1 MNKKTLTA
9 LAATAAAVIVIAL
22 AAVLLLGKSGR
33 TTPEPS
39 ASSPVPT
46 ATASPAPEE
55 LSRGAGQ
62 VVISEFMEKNRTVL
76 RDEDGDFSDWI
87 ELWNQSGE
95 TVDITGWA
103 LSDREN
109 QLGWTLPELS
119 LQPGQRIVVFASG
132 KDRQGAELHTDF
144 SLSEDEGVYLR
155 NEYGYLCSSA
165 LCGGCE
171 GDISMALGSDGGYEQ
186 SLYPTPGYE
195 NTAAGWETYQ
205 QSLSCDSPLII
216 NEVQVYNLSAAPV
229 NKEYYDW
236 VELKNNSG
244 QSLLLSDYY
253 LSDDRDDYLLYR
265 LPEVE
270 LGPGELIL
278 LYCSSEAL
286 PQGYYSTGFELNSEN
301 EQLYLASAE
310 GELLDCISLK
320 GIPYLGSYGRM
331 SGENGSFYFASP
343 SPGTENSGGERRVA
357 EKPVSLTEDG
367 VYNGIDGM
375 YVELSAAGSI
385 RYTLDGSAP
394 TAESPEYTGPIYIDS
409 TTVIRAVNFEDGALA
424 SPALSL
430 SFIINENHSL
440 PVLSLL
446 TDSPADFDIMYNAKQ
461 KGVELPASLSLYDG
475 GEGFTIGCGV
485 SMHGETSLALPKK
498 NMSVRFRG
506 AYGQS
511 TLNYDIYGGG
521 VTEFTNLL
529 LRSGQDFPI
538 SIIRN
543 ELSQELCAQATDK
556 VINQRSRYCIL
567 YINGEYSGI
576 YSLKEK
582 ANEQLYAGIAGVSR
596 DSVEVLE
603 ANVSLASDF
612 YRDVVEFCRFN
623 DMSLEENYRHFCDMF
638 DIDSVIDW
646 LILEGYCANTDL
658 TSGNVRYCRSSENDG
673 KWRLMFYDLDA
684 TVSTPA
690 SVFMNVMSEY
700 ARDNRQFAAFMVP
713 LMDNAQFKDRFLS
726 RAAELM
732 GSVLTVENVM
742 AEIDRLC
749 AVVRPEVERDYAR
762 FGRTIED
769 WEWSV
774 EQLKAVL
781 TDYNWQQLNIDN
793 LCELF
798 ELSPEEREHYFGE
811 IDRQQ

>member
-1 MNKKTLTA
+1 MNKKSLIA
-9 LAATAAAVIVIAL
+9 LAATAAAVIIIAL
-22 AAVLLLGKSGR
+22 AAALLLGGGEGA
-33 TTPEPS
+33 PEQP
-39 ASSPVPT
+39 AATARPT
-46 ATASPAPEE
+46 ATPGPDPEE

-62 VVISEFMEKNRTVL
+62 VVISEFMEKNRTTL

-87 ELWNQSGE
+87 ELWNRSDE
-95 TVDITGWA
+95 AVDISGWN

-109 QLGWTLPELS
+109 QLGWTLPEMS
-119 LQPGQRIVVFASG
+119 LQPGERIVIFASG
-132 KDRQGAELHTDF
+132 KDRQGERLHTGF
-144 SLSEDEGVYLR
+144 SLSGDEGVWLR

-165 LCGGCE
+165 LCADCD
-171 GDISMALGSDGGYEQ
+171 GDVSMALGDDGSYGQ

-195 NTAAGWETYQ
+195 NTAAGWESFQ
-205 QSLSCDSPLII
+205 QSLSCESPLII
-216 NEVQVYNLSAAPV
+216 NEAQVYNLNLAPV

-244 QSLLLSDYY
+244 AALLLSDYY
-253 LSDDRDDYLLYR
+253 ISDDRDDYLRYR

-270 LGPGELIL
+270 LGPGEFIL
-278 LYCSSEAL
+278 LYCTSEAL
-286 PQGYYSTGFELNSEN
+286 PEGYYAAGFELNSEN
-301 EQLYLASAE
+301 EQLYLATAE
-310 GELLDCISLK
+310 GELLDSVSLK
-320 GIPYLGSYGRM
+320 DIPYLGSFGRM
-331 SGENGSFYFASP
+331 AGENGWFYFSSP
-343 SPGTENSGGERRVA
+343 SPGSENSGGQRRVA
-357 EKPVSLTEDG
+357 EKPLSLTEDG
-367 VYNGIDGM
+367 VYNGIEGM
-375 YVELSAAGSI
+375 YVELSASGTI

-394 TAESPEYTGPIYIDS
+394 TAESPEYTGPIYIDK
-409 TTVIRAVNFEDGALA
+409 TTVIRAVNFEEGALP
-424 SPALSL
+424 SRTLSL
-430 SFIINENHSL
+430 SYIINENHSL

-446 TDSPADFDIMYNAKQ
+446 TDSPAEFDTMYNAKQ
-461 KGVELPASLSLYDG
+461 KGVELPASLSLYEEEG
-475 GEGFTIGCGV
+475 GFTIGCGV
-485 SMHGETSLALPKK
+485 SMHGETSLVLPKK

-511 TLNYDIYGGG
+511 TLNYDIYDGG

-556 VINQRSRYCIL
+556 VINQRSIYCIL

-603 ANVSLASDF
+603 ANVSQGSDF
-612 YRDVVEFCRFN
+612 YKDVVEFCRFN
-623 DMSLEENYRHFCDMF
+623 DMSLEENYSHFCHMF
-638 DIDSVIDW
+638 DVDSVIDW

-658 TSGNVRYCRSSENDG
+658 TSGNVRYCRSTENDG

-684 TVSTPA
+684 SFSTPA
-690 SVFMNVMSEY
+690 SVFMNVLSEY
-700 ARDNRQFAAFMVP
+700 AQQNRQFASFMVP

-749 AVVRPEVERDYAR
+749 AIVAPEVERDYAR
-762 FGRTIED
+762 FGGTAAD

-781 TDYNWQQLNIDN
+781 IDYDWQQLNIDN

-798 ELSPEEREHYFGE
+798 DLSSEEREHYFGE
-811 IDRQQ
+811 IDGRQ

>member
-1 MNKKTLTA
+1 MNKKSLIA
-9 LAATAAAVIVIAL
+9 LAATAAAVIIIAL
-22 AAVLLLGKSGR
+22 AAALLPGGGQGA
-33 TTPEPS
+33 PEQP
-39 ASSPVPT
+39 AATARPT
-46 ATASPAPEE
+46 ATPGPDPEE

-62 VVISEFMEKNRTVL
+62 VVISEFMEKNRTTL

-87 ELWNQSGE
+87 ELWNRSDE
-95 TVDITGWA
+95 AVDISGWN

-109 QLGWTLPELS
+109 QLGWTLPEMS
-119 LQPGQRIVVFASG
+119 LQPGERIVIFASG
-132 KDRQGAELHTDF
+132 KDRQGEQLHTGF
-144 SLSEDEGVYLR
+144 SLSGDEGVWLR

-165 LCGGCE
+165 LCADCD
-171 GDISMALGSDGGYEQ
+171 GDVSMALGDDGSYGQ

-195 NTAAGWETYQ
+195 NTAAGWESFQ
-205 QSLSCDSPLII
+205 QSLSCESPLII
-216 NEVQVYNLSAAPV
+216 NEAQVYNLNLAPV

-244 QSLLLSDYY
+244 AALLLSDYY
-253 LSDDRDDYLLYR
+253 ISDDREDYLRYR

-270 LGPGELIL
+270 LGPGEFIL
-278 LYCSSEAL
+278 LYCTAEAL
-286 PQGYYSTGFELNSEN
+286 PEGYYAAGFELNSEN
-301 EQLYLASAE
+301 EQLYLATAE
-310 GELLDCISLK
+310 GELLDSVSLK
-320 GIPYLGSYGRM
+320 DIPYLGSFGRM
-331 SGENGSFYFASP
+331 AGENGWFYFSSP
-343 SPGTENSGGERRVA
+343 SPGSENSGGQRRVA
-357 EKPVSLTEDG
+357 EKPLSLTADG
-367 VYNGIDGM
+367 VYNGIEGM
-375 YVELSAAGSI
+375 YVELSASGSI

-394 TAESPEYTGPIYIDS
+394 TAESPEYTGPIYIDK
-409 TTVIRAVNFEDGALA
+409 TTVIRAVNFEEGALL
-424 SPALSL
+424 SRTLSL
-430 SFIINENHSL
+430 SYIINENHSL

-446 TDSPADFDIMYNAKQ
+446 TDSPAEFDTMYNAKQ
-461 KGVELPASLSLYDG
+461 KGVELPASLSLYEEDG
-475 GEGFTIGCGV
+475 SFTIACGV
-485 SMHGETSLALPKK
+485 SMHGETSLVLPKK

-511 TLNYDIYGGG
+511 VLDYDIYGGG

-556 VINQRSRYCIL
+556 VINQRSIYCIL

-576 YSLKEK
+576 YTLKEK

-603 ANVSLASDF
+603 ANVSQGSDF
-612 YRDVVEFCRFN
+612 YKDVVEFCRFN
-623 DMSLEENYRHFCDMF
+623 DMSLEENYSRFCHMF

-658 TSGNVRYCRSSENDG
+658 TSGNVRYCRSTENDG

-684 TVSTPA
+684 SFSTPA
-690 SVFMNVMSEY
+690 SVFMNVLSEY
-700 ARDNRQFAAFMVP
+700 AQQNRQFASFMVP
-713 LMDNAQFKDRFLS
+713 LMDNGEFKDRFLS

-742 AEIDRLC
+742 GEIDRLC
-749 AVVRPEVERDYAR
+749 AIVAPEVERDYAR
-762 FGRTIED
+762 FGGTAAD

-781 TDYNWQQLNIDN
+781 IDYDWQQLNIDN

-798 ELSPEEREHYFGE
+798 DLSSEEREHYFGE
-811 IDRQQ
+811 IDGRQ

>member
-1 MNKKTLTA
+1 MNKKSLIA
-9 LAATAAAVIVIAL
+9 LAATAAAVIIIAL
-22 AAVLLLGKSGR
+22 AAALLPGGGEGA
-33 TTPEPS
+33 PEQP
-39 ASSPVPT
+39 AATARPT
-46 ATASPAPEE
+46 ATPGPDPEE

-62 VVISEFMEKNRTVL
+62 VVISEFMEKNRTTL

-87 ELWNQSGE
+87 ELWNRSDE
-95 TVDITGWA
+95 AVDISGWN

-109 QLGWTLPELS
+109 QLGWTLPEMS
-119 LQPGQRIVVFASG
+119 LQPGERIVIFASG

-165 LCGGCE
+165 LCADCD
-171 GDISMALGSDGGYEQ
+171 GDVSMALGDDGSYGQ

-195 NTAAGWETYQ
+195 NTAAGWESFQ
-205 QSLSCDSPLII
+205 QSLSCESPLII
-216 NEVQVYNLSAAPV
+216 NEAQVYNLNLAPV

-244 QSLLLSDYY
+244 AALLLSDYY
-253 LSDDRDDYLLYR
+253 ISDDRDDYLRYR

-270 LGPGELIL
+270 LGPGEFIL
-278 LYCSSEAL
+278 LYCTSEAL
-286 PQGYYSTGFELNSEN
+286 PEGYYATGFELNSEN
-301 EQLYLASAE
+301 EQLYLATAE
-310 GELLDCISLK
+310 GELLDSVSLK
-320 GIPYLGSYGRM
+320 DIPYLGSFGRM
-331 SGENGSFYFASP
+331 AGENGWFYFSSP
-343 SPGTENSGGERRVA
+343 SPGSENSGGQRRVA
-357 EKPVSLTEDG
+357 EKPLSLTEDG
-367 VYNGIDGM
+367 VYNYIEGM
-375 YVELSAAGSI
+375 YVELSASGSI

-394 TAESPEYTGPIYIDS
+394 TAESPEYTGPIYIDK
-409 TTVIRAVNFEDGALA
+409 TTVIRAVNFEEGALP
-424 SPALSL
+424 SRTLSL
-430 SFIINENHSL
+430 SYIINENHSL

-446 TDSPADFDIMYNAKQ
+446 TDSPAEFDTMYNAKQ
-461 KGVELPASLSLYDG
+461 KGVELPASLSLYEEDG
-475 GEGFTIGCGV
+475 SFTIGCGV

-511 TLNYDIYGGG
+511 TLNYDIYDGG

-556 VINQRSRYCIL
+556 VINQRSIYCIL

-576 YSLKEK
+576 YTLKEK

-603 ANVSLASDF
+603 ANVSQNSDF
-612 YRDVVEFCRFN
+612 FHEVVEFCRFN
-623 DMSLEENYRHFCDMF
+623 DMSLEENYSHFCHMF

-658 TSGNVRYCRSSENDG
+658 TSGNVRYCRSTENDG

-684 TVSTPA
+684 SFSTPA

-700 ARDNRQFAAFMVP
+700 AQQNRQFASFMVP
-713 LMDNAQFKDRFLS
+713 LMDNGEFRDRFLS

-749 AVVRPEVERDYAR
+749 AIVAPEVERDYAR
-762 FGRTIED
+762 FGGTAAD

-781 TDYNWQQLNIDN
+781 IDYDWQQLNIDN

-798 ELSPEEREHYFGE
+798 DLSSEEREHYFGE
-811 IDRQQ
+811 IDGRQ

>member
-1 MNKKTLTA
+1 MNKKSLIA
-9 LAATAAAVIVIAL
+9 LAATAAAVIIIAL
-22 AAVLLLGKSGR
+22 AAALLLGGGEGA
-33 TTPEPS
+33 PEQP
-39 ASSPVPT
+39 AATARPT
-46 ATASPAPEE
+46 ATPGPDPEE

-62 VVISEFMEKNRTVL
+62 VVISEFMEKNRTTL

-87 ELWNQSGE
+87 ELWNRSDE
-95 TVDITGWA
+95 AVDISGWN

-109 QLGWTLPELS
+109 QLGWTLPEMS
-119 LQPGQRIVVFASG
+119 LQPGERIVIFASG
-132 KDRQGAELHTDF
+132 KDRQGERLHTGF
-144 SLSEDEGVYLR
+144 SLSGDEGVWLR

-165 LCGGCE
+165 LCADCD
-171 GDISMALGSDGGYEQ
+171 GDVSMALGDDGSYGQ

-195 NTAAGWETYQ
+195 NTAAGWESFQ
-205 QSLSCDSPLII
+205 QSLSCESPLII
-216 NEVQVYNLSAAPV
+216 NEAQVYNLNLAPV

-244 QSLLLSDYY
+244 AALLLSDYY
-253 LSDDRDDYLLYR
+253 ISDDRDDYLRYR

-270 LGPGELIL
+270 LGPGEFIL
-278 LYCSSEAL
+278 LYCTSEAL
-286 PQGYYSTGFELNSEN
+286 PEGYYAAGFELNSEN
-301 EQLYLASAE
+301 EQLYLATAE
-310 GELLDCISLK
+310 GELLDSVSLK
-320 GIPYLGSYGRM
+320 DIPYLGSFGRM
-331 SGENGSFYFASP
+331 AGENGWFYFSSP
-343 SPGTENSGGERRVA
+343 SPGSENSGGQRRVA
-357 EKPVSLTEDG
+357 EKPLSLTADG
-367 VYNGIDGM
+367 VYNGIEGM
-375 YVELSAAGSI
+375 YVELSASGSI

-394 TAESPEYTGPIYIDS
+394 TAESPEYTGPIYIDK
-409 TTVIRAVNFEDGALA
+409 TTVIRAVNFEEGALP
-424 SPALSL
+424 SRTLSL
-430 SFIINENHSL
+430 SYIINENHSL

-446 TDSPADFDIMYNAKQ
+446 TDSPAEFDTMYNAKQ
-461 KGVELPASLSLYDG
+461 KGVELPASLSLYEEDG
-475 GEGFTIGCGV
+475 SFTIGCGV
-485 SMHGETSLALPKK
+485 SMHGETSLVLPKK

-511 TLNYDIYGGG
+511 TLNYDIYDGG

-556 VINQRSRYCIL
+556 VINQRSIYCIL

-603 ANVSLASDF
+603 ANVSQGSDF
-612 YRDVVEFCRFN
+612 YKDVVEFCRFN
-623 DMSLEENYRHFCDMF
+623 DMSLEENYSRFCHMF
-638 DIDSVIDW
+638 DVDSVIDW

-658 TSGNVRYCRSSENDG
+658 TSGNVRYCRSTENDG

-684 TVSTPA
+684 SFSTPA
-690 SVFMNVMSEY
+690 SVFMNVLSEY
-700 ARDNRQFAAFMVP
+700 AQQNRQFASFMVP
-713 LMDNAQFKDRFLS
+713 LMDNGEFKDRFLS

-742 AEIDRLC
+742 GEIDRLC
-749 AVVRPEVERDYAR
+749 AIVAPEVERDYAR
-762 FGRTIED
+762 FGGTAAD

-781 TDYNWQQLNIDN
+781 IDYDWQQLNIDN

-798 ELSPEEREHYFGE
+798 DLSSEEREHYFGE
-811 IDRQQ
+811 IDGRQ

>member
-1 MNKKTLTA
+1 MNKKSLIA
-9 LAATAAAVIVIAL
+9 LAATAAAVIIIAL
-22 AAVLLLGKSGR
+22 AAALLLGGGQGA
-33 TTPEPS
+33 PEQP
-39 ASSPVPT
+39 AATARPT
-46 ATASPAPEE
+46 ATPGPDPEE

-62 VVISEFMEKNRTVL
+62 VVISEFMEKNRSTL

-87 ELWNQSGE
+87 ELWNRSDE
-95 TVDITGWA
+95 AVDISGWN

-109 QLGWTLPELS
+109 QLGWTLPEMS
-119 LQPGQRIVVFASG
+119 LQPGERIVIFASG
-132 KDRQGAELHTDF
+132 KDRQGEQLHTGF
-144 SLSEDEGVYLR
+144 SLSGDEGVWLR

-165 LCGGCE
+165 LCADCD
-171 GDISMALGSDGGYEQ
+171 GDVSMALGDDGSYGQ

-195 NTAAGWETYQ
+195 NTAAGWESFQ
-205 QSLSCDSPLII
+205 QSLSCDSSLII
-216 NEVQVYNLSAAPV
+216 NEAQVYNLNLAPV

-244 QSLLLSDYY
+244 DTIVLSDYY
-253 LSDDRDDYLLYR
+253 ISDDRDDYLRYR

-270 LGPGELIL
+270 LGPGEFIL
-278 LYCSSEAL
+278 LYCTSEAL
-286 PQGYYSTGFELNSEN
+286 PEGYYAAGFELNSEN
-301 EQLYLASAE
+301 EQLYLATAE
-310 GELLDCISLK
+310 GELLDSVSLK
-320 GIPYLGSYGRM
+320 DIPYLGSFGRM
-331 SGENGSFYFASP
+331 AGENGWFYFSSP
-343 SPGTENSGGERRVA
+343 SPGSENSGGQRRVA
-357 EKPVSLTEDG
+357 EKPLSLTEDG
-367 VYNGIDGM
+367 VYNYIEGM
-375 YVELSAAGSI
+375 YVELSASGSI

-394 TAESPEYTGPIYIDS
+394 TAESPEYTGPIYIDK
-409 TTVIRAVNFEDGALA
+409 TTVIRAVNFEEGALP
-424 SPALSL
+424 SRTLSL
-430 SFIINENHSL
+430 SYIINENHSL

-446 TDSPADFDIMYNAKQ
+446 TDSPAEFDTMYNAKQ
-461 KGVELPASLSLYDG
+461 KGVELPASLSLYEEDG
-475 GEGFTIGCGV
+475 SFTIGCGV
-485 SMHGETSLALPKK
+485 SMHGETSLVLPKK

-511 TLNYDIYGGG
+511 TLNYDIYDGG

-556 VINQRSRYCIL
+556 VINQRSIYCIL

-603 ANVSLASDF
+603 ANVSQGSDF
-612 YRDVVEFCRFN
+612 YKDVVEFCRFN
-623 DMSLEENYRHFCDMF
+623 DMSLEENYSHFCHMF

-658 TSGNVRYCRSSENDG
+658 TSGNVRYCRSTENDG

-684 TVSTPA
+684 SFSTPA
-690 SVFMNVMSEY
+690 SVFMNVLSEY
-700 ARDNRQFAAFMVP
+700 AQQNRQFASFMVP
-713 LMDNAQFKDRFLS
+713 LMDNEEFKDRFLS

-749 AVVRPEVERDYAR
+749 AIVAPEVERDYAR
-762 FGRTIED
+762 FGGTAAD

-781 TDYNWQQLNIDN
+781 IDYDWQQLNIDN

-798 ELSPEEREHYFGE
+798 DLSSEEREHYFGE
-811 IDRQQ
+811 IDGRQ

>member
-1 MNKKTLTA
+1 MNKKSLIA
-9 LAATAAAVIVIAL
+9 LAATAAAVIIIAL
-22 AAVLLLGKSGR
+22 AAALLPGGGQGA
-33 TTPEPS
+33 PEQP
-39 ASSPVPT
+39 AATARPT
-46 ATASPAPEE
+46 ATPGPDPEE

-62 VVISEFMEKNRTVL
+62 VVISEFMEKNRTTL

-87 ELWNQSGE
+87 ELWNRSDE
-95 TVDITGWA
+95 AVDISGWN

-109 QLGWTLPELS
+109 QLGWTLPEMS
-119 LQPGQRIVVFASG
+119 LQPGERIVIFASG
-132 KDRQGAELHTDF
+132 KDRQGERLHTGF
-144 SLSEDEGVYLR
+144 SLSGDEGVWLR

-165 LCGGCE
+165 LCADCD
-171 GDISMALGSDGGYEQ
+171 GDVSMALGDDGSYGQ

-195 NTAAGWETYQ
+195 NTAAGWESFQ
-205 QSLSCDSPLII
+205 QSLSCESPLII
-216 NEVQVYNLSAAPV
+216 NEAQVYNLNLAPV

-244 QSLLLSDYY
+244 AALLLSDYY
-253 LSDDRDDYLLYR
+253 ISDDRDDYLRYR

-270 LGPGELIL
+270 LGPGEFIL
-278 LYCSSEAL
+278 LYCTSEAL
-286 PQGYYSTGFELNSEN
+286 PEGYYAAGFELNSEN
-301 EQLYLASAE
+301 EQLYLATAE
-310 GELLDCISLK
+310 GELLDSVSLK
-320 GIPYLGSYGRM
+320 DIPYLGSFGRM
-331 SGENGSFYFASP
+331 AGENGWFYFSSP
-343 SPGTENSGGERRVA
+343 SPGSENSGGQRRVA
-357 EKPVSLTEDG
+357 EKPLSLTADG
-367 VYNGIDGM
+367 VYNGIEGM
-375 YVELSAAGSI
+375 YVELSASGTI

-394 TAESPEYTGPIYIDS
+394 TAESPEYTGPIYIDK
-409 TTVIRAVNFEDGALA
+409 TTVIRAVNFEEGALP
-424 SPALSL
+424 SRTLSL
-430 SFIINENHSL
+430 SYIINENHSL

-446 TDSPADFDIMYNAKQ
+446 TDSPAEFDTMYNAKQ
-461 KGVELPASLSLYDG
+461 KGVELPASLSLYEEDG
-475 GEGFTIGCGV
+475 SFTIGCGV
-485 SMHGETSLALPKK
+485 SMHGETSLVLPKK

-511 TLNYDIYGGG
+511 TLNYDIYDGG

-556 VINQRSRYCIL
+556 VINQRSIYCIL

-576 YSLKEK
+576 YTLKEK

-603 ANVSLASDF
+603 ANVSQGSDF
-612 YRDVVEFCRFN
+612 YKDVVEFCRFN
-623 DMSLEENYRHFCDMF
+623 DMSLEENYSHFCHMF

-658 TSGNVRYCRSSENDG
+658 TSGNVRYCRSTENDG

-684 TVSTPA
+684 TFSTPA
-690 SVFMNVMSEY
+690 SVFMNVLSEY
-700 ARDNRQFAAFMVP
+700 AQQNRQFASFMVP
-713 LMDNAQFKDRFLS
+713 LMDNGEFKDRFLS

-742 AEIDRLC
+742 GEIDRLC
-749 AVVRPEVERDYAR
+749 AIVAPEVERDYAR
-762 FGRTIED
+762 FGGTAAD

-781 TDYNWQQLNIDN
+781 IDYDWQQLNIDN

-798 ELSPEEREHYFGE
+798 DLSSEEREHYFGE
-811 IDRQQ
+811 IDGRQ

>member
-1 MNKKTLTA
+1 MNKKSLIA
-9 LAATAAAVIVIAL
+9 LAATAAAVIIIAL
-22 AAVLLLGKSGR
+22 AAALLPGGGQGA
-33 TTPEPS
+33 PEQP
-39 ASSPVPT
+39 AATARPT
-46 ATASPAPEE
+46 ATPGPDPEE

-62 VVISEFMEKNRTVL
+62 VVISEFMEKNRTTL

-87 ELWNQSGE
+87 ELWNRSDE
-95 TVDITGWA
+95 AVDISGWN

-109 QLGWTLPELS
+109 QLGWTLPEMS
-119 LQPGQRIVVFASG
+119 LQPGERIVIFASG
-132 KDRQGAELHTDF
+132 KDRQGAELHTGF
-144 SLSEDEGVYLR
+144 SLSGDEGVWLR

-165 LCGGCE
+165 LCADCD
-171 GDISMALGSDGGYEQ
+171 GDVSMALGDDGSYGQ

-195 NTAAGWETYQ
+195 NTAAGWESFQ
-205 QSLSCDSPLII
+205 QSLSCESPLII
-216 NEVQVYNLSAAPV
+216 NEAQVYNLNLAPV

-244 QSLLLSDYY
+244 AALLLSDYY
-253 LSDDRDDYLLYR
+253 ISDDREDYLKYR

-270 LGPGELIL
+270 LGPGEFIL
-278 LYCSSEAL
+278 LYCTSEAL
-286 PQGYYSTGFELNSEN
+286 PEGYYAAGFELNSEN
-301 EQLYLASAE
+301 EQLYLATAE
-310 GELLDCISLK
+310 GELLDSVSLK
-320 GIPYLGSYGRM
+320 DIPYLGSFGRM
-331 SGENGSFYFASP
+331 AGENGWFYFSSP
-343 SPGTENSGGERRVA
+343 SPGSENSGGQRRVA
-357 EKPVSLTEDG
+357 EKPLSLTEDG
-367 VYNGIDGM
+367 VYNYIEGM
-375 YVELSAAGSI
+375 YVELSASGTI

-394 TAESPEYTGPIYIDS
+394 TAESPEYTGPIYIDK
-409 TTVIRAVNFEDGALA
+409 TTVIRAVNFEEGALPSRA
-424 SPALSL
+424 MSL
-430 SFIINENHSL
+430 SYIINENHSL

-446 TDSPADFDIMYNAKQ
+446 TDSPAEFDTMYNAKQ
-461 KGVELPASLSLYDG
+461 KGIELPASLSLYEQ
-475 GEGFTIGCGV
+475 EGSFTIGCGV
-485 SMHGETSLALPKK
+485 SMHGETSLVLPKK

-511 TLNYDIYGGG
+511 TLNYDIYDGG

-556 VINQRSRYCIL
+556 VINQRSIYCIL

-576 YSLKEK
+576 YTLKEK

-603 ANVSLASDF
+603 ANVSQGSDF
-612 YRDVVEFCRFN
+612 YKDVVEFCLFN
-623 DMSLEENYRHFCDMF
+623 DMSLEENYSHFCHMF

-658 TSGNVRYCRSSENDG
+658 TSGNVRYCRSTENDG

-684 TVSTPA
+684 TFSTPA
-690 SVFMNVMSEY
+690 SVFMNVLSEY
-700 ARDNRQFAAFMVP
+700 AQQSRQFATFMVP
-713 LMDNAQFKDRFLS
+713 LMDNGEFRDRFLS
-726 RAAELM
+726 RGAELM

-742 AEIDRLC
+742 GEIDRLC
-749 AVVRPEVERDYAR
+749 AIVAPEVERDYAR
-762 FGRTIED
+762 FGGTAAD

-781 TDYNWQQLNIDN
+781 IDYDWQQLNIDN

-798 ELSPEEREHYFGE
+798 DLSSEEREHYFGE
-811 IDRQQ
+811 IDGRQ

>member
-1 MNKKTLTA
+1 MNKKSIIA
-9 LAATAAAVIVIAL
+9 LAATAAAVIIIAL
-22 AAVLLLGKSGR
+22 AAALLLGRSGKEAEL
-33 TTPEPS
+33 PAVS
-39 ASSPVPT
+39 AAPT
-46 ATASPAPEE
+46 ATPDPEE

-62 VVISEFMEKNRTVL
+62 VVISEFMEKNRATL

-87 ELWNQSGE
+87 ELWNQSDE
-95 TVDITGWA
+95 TVDISGWNI
-103 LSDREN
+103 SDREN
-109 QLGWTLPELS
+109 QLGWILPEMS
-119 LQPGQRIVVFASG
+119 LQPGERVVLFASG
-132 KDRQGAELHTDF
+132 KDRQGEQLHTDF
-144 SLSEDEGVYLR
+144 SLSGDEGVWLR

-165 LCGGCE
+165 LCADCD
-171 GDISMALGSDGGYEQ
+171 GDVSMALDSEGCYEQ
-186 SLYPTPGYE
+186 SLYPTPGWE
-195 NTAAGWETYQ
+195 NTAEGYEHFQ
-205 QSLSCDSPLII
+205 QSLSCESPLII
-216 NEVQVYNLSAAPV
+216 NEVQVYNISAAPV

-244 QSLLLSDYY
+244 DTILLSDYC
-253 LSDDRDDYLLYR
+253 LSDDKDNYLQYR
-265 LPEVE
+265 LPELE
-270 LGPGELIL
+270 LGPGELIV
-278 LYCSSEAL
+278 LYCTAETL
-286 PQGYYSTGFELNSEN
+286 PEGYYSTGFELGSEN
-301 EQLYLASAE
+301 EQLYLATAA
-310 GELLDCISLK
+310 GELLDYASLK
-320 GIPYLGSYGRM
+320 DIPYLGSFGRM
-331 SGENGSFYFASP
+331 AGEAGWFYFSSP
-343 SPGTENSGGERRVA
+343 SPGSENSGGQRRVA
-357 EKPVSLTEDG
+357 SKPESLTADG
-367 VYNGIDGM
+367 VYNDIDGM
-375 YVELSAAGSI
+375 YVELSASGTV

-394 TAESPEYTGPIYIDS
+394 TAESPEYTEPIYIDK
-409 TTVIRAVNFEDGALA
+409 TTVIRAVNFEEGALP
-424 SPALSL
+424 SRALSL
-430 SFIINENHSL
+430 SYIINENHSL

-446 TDSPADFDIMYNAKQ
+446 TDSPAEFDTMYNAKQ
-461 KGVELPASLSLYDG
+461 KGVELPGSLSLYQEDG
-475 GEGFTIGCGV
+475 SFTIGCGV
-485 SMHGETSLALPKK
+485 SMHGETSLVLPKK

-511 TLNYDIYGGG
+511 SLEYDIYDGG

-556 VINQRSRYCIL
+556 VINQRSIYCIL

-603 ANVSLASDF
+603 ANVSQNSDF
-612 YRDVVEFCRFN
+612 FHEVVEFCRFN
-623 DMSLEENYRHFCDMF
+623 DMSQEENYRHFCDMF
-638 DIDSVIDW
+638 DVDSVIDW

-684 TVSTPA
+684 TFSTPA

-700 ARDNRQFAAFMVP
+700 AQQTRQFATFMVP
-713 LMDNAQFKDRFLS
+713 LMDNAEFRDRFLS

-742 AEIDRLC
+742 TEIDRLC
-749 AVVRPEVERDYAR
+749 AIVAPEVERDYAR
-762 FGRTIED
+762 FGGTVAD

-781 TDYNWQQLNIDN
+781 IDYNWQQLNIDN

-798 ELSPEEREHYFGE
+798 DLSSEEREYYFGE
-811 IDRQQ
+811 IETEQ

>member
-1 MNKKTLTA
+1 MNKKSIIA
-9 LAATAAAVIVIAL
+9 LAATAAAVIIITL
-22 AAVLLLGKSGR
+22 AAALLLGGR
-33 TTPEPS
+33 GKEAELPAVS
-39 ASSPVPT
+39 AAPT
-46 ATASPAPEE
+46 ATPDPEE
-55 LSRGAGQ
+55 LSRGAGL
-62 VVISEFMEKNRTVL
+62 VVISEFMEKNRTIL

-87 ELWNQSGE
+87 ELWNQSDE
-95 TVDITGWA
+95 TVDISGWNI
-103 LSDREN
+103 SDREN
-109 QLGWTLPELS
+109 QLGWTLPEMS
-119 LQPGQRIVVFASG
+119 LEPGQRIVIFASG
-132 KDRQGAELHTDF
+132 KDRQGDELHTDF
-144 SLSEDEGVYLR
+144 SLSGDEGVWLR
-155 NEYGYLCSSA
+155 NEYGYLCSSS
-165 LCGGCE
+165 LCTDCD
-171 GDISMALGSDGGYEQ
+171 GDVSMALGADGGYEQ

-195 NTAAGWETYQ
+195 NTAAGWDSFQ
-205 QSLSCDSPLII
+205 QSLNCDSSLTI
-216 NEVQVYNLSAAPV
+216 NEAVVYNLNSAPV

-236 VELKNNSG
+236 VELKNSSG
-244 QSLLLSDYY
+244 QTLLLSDYY
-253 LSDDRDDYLLYR
+253 ISDDKDDYLQYR

-270 LGPGELIL
+270 LGPGELIV
-278 LYCSSEAL
+278 LYCTAEAL
-286 PQGYYSTGFELNSEN
+286 PEGYYATGFELGSEN
-301 EQLYLASAE
+301 EQLYLGSTE
-310 GELLDCISLK
+310 GELLDCVSLK
-320 GIPYLGSYGRM
+320 DIPYLGSFGRM
-331 SGENGSFYFASP
+331 AGEAGWFYFSSP
-343 SPGTENSGGERRVA
+343 SPGAGNYGGQRRVA
-357 EKPVSLTEDG
+357 SKPESLTADG
-367 VYNGIDGM
+367 VYNDIDGM
-375 YVELSAAGSI
+375 YVELSASGTI

-394 TAESPEYTGPIYIDS
+394 TAESQEYTGPIYIDS
-409 TTVIRAVNFEDGALA
+409 TTVIRAVNFEEGALP
-424 SPALSL
+424 SRALSL

-446 TDSPADFDIMYNAKQ
+446 TDSPAEFDTMYNAKQ
-461 KGVELPASLSLYDG
+461 KGVELPGSLSFYEEDG
-475 GEGFTIGCGV
+475 SFTIGCGV
-485 SMHGETSLALPKK
+485 SMNGETSLVLPKK

-511 TLNYDIYGGG
+511 TLDYDIYDGG

-556 VINQRSRYCIL
+556 VINQRSIYCIL

-603 ANVSLASDF
+603 ANVSQNSDF
-612 YRDVVEFCRFN
+612 FHEVVEFCRFN
-623 DMSLEENYRHFCDMF
+623 DMSQEENYRHFCDMF
-638 DIDSVIDW
+638 DVDSVIDW

-673 KWRLMFYDLDA
+673 KWRMMFYDLDA
-684 TVSTPA
+684 TFSTPA

-700 ARDNRQFAAFMVP
+700 AQQTRQFATFMVP
-713 LMDNAQFKDRFLS
+713 LMDNAEFKDRFLS

-749 AVVRPEVERDYAR
+749 AIVAPEVERDYAR
-762 FGRTIED
+762 FDRTVAD
-769 WEWSV
+769 WEWAV

-781 TDYNWQQLNIDN
+781 IDYNWQQLNIDN

-798 ELSPEEREHYFGE
+798 DLSSEEREYYFGE
-811 IDRQQ
+811 IGTGQ

>member
-1 MNKKTLTA
+1 MNKKSLIA
-9 LAATAAAVIVIAL
+9 LAATAAAVIIIAL
-22 AAVLLLGKSGR
+22 AAALLPGGGQGA
-33 TTPEPS
+33 PEQP
-39 ASSPVPT
+39 AATARPT
-46 ATASPAPEE
+46 ATPGPDPEE

-87 ELWNQSGE
+87 ELWNRSDE
-95 TVDITGWA
+95 AVDISGWN

-109 QLGWTLPELS
+109 QLGWTLPEMS
-119 LQPGQRIVVFASG
+119 LQPGERIVIFASG
-132 KDRQGAELHTDF
+132 KDRQGERLHTGF
-144 SLSEDEGVYLR
+144 SLSGDEGVWLR

-165 LCGGCE
+165 LCADCD
-171 GDISMALGSDGGYEQ
+171 GDVSMALGDDGSYGQ

-195 NTAAGWETYQ
+195 NTAAGWESFQ
-205 QSLSCDSPLII
+205 QSLSCDSSLII
-216 NEVQVYNLSAAPV
+216 NEAQVYNLNLAPV

-244 QSLLLSDYY
+244 DTIVLSDYY
-253 LSDDRDDYLLYR
+253 ISDDRDDYLRYR

-270 LGPGELIL
+270 LGPGEFIL
-278 LYCSSEAL
+278 LYCTAEAL
-286 PQGYYSTGFELNSEN
+286 PEGYYAAGFELNSEN
-301 EQLYLASAE
+301 EQLYLATAE
-310 GELLDCISLK
+310 GELLDSVSLK
-320 GIPYLGSYGRM
+320 DIPYLGSFGRM
-331 SGENGSFYFASP
+331 AGENGWFYFSSP
-343 SPGTENSGGERRVA
+343 SPGSENSGGQRRVA
-357 EKPVSLTEDG
+357 EKPLSLTADG
-367 VYNGIDGM
+367 VYNGIEGM
-375 YVELSAAGSI
+375 YVELSASGTI
-385 RYTLDGSAP
+385 RYTLDGSTP
-394 TAESPEYTGPIYIDS
+394 TAESPEYTGPIYIDK
-409 TTVIRAVNFEDGALA
+409 TTVIRAVNFEEGALP
-424 SPALSL
+424 SRTLSL
-430 SFIINENHSL
+430 SYIINENHSL

-446 TDSPADFDIMYNAKQ
+446 TDSPAEFDTMYNAKQ
-461 KGVELPASLSLYDG
+461 KGVELPASLSLYEQ
-475 GEGFTIGCGV
+475 EGSFTIGCGV
-485 SMHGETSLALPKK
+485 SMHGETSLVLPKK

-511 TLNYDIYGGG
+511 TLNYDIYDGG

-556 VINQRSRYCIL
+556 VINQRSIYCIL

-603 ANVSLASDF
+603 ANVSQGSDF
-612 YRDVVEFCRFN
+612 YKDVVEFCRFN
-623 DMSLEENYRHFCDMF
+623 DMSLEENYSHFCHMF

-658 TSGNVRYCRSSENDG
+658 TSGNVRYCRSTENDG

-684 TVSTPA
+684 SFSTPA
-690 SVFMNVMSEY
+690 SVFMNVLSEY
-700 ARDNRQFAAFMVP
+700 AQQNRQFASFMVP
-713 LMDNAQFKDRFLS
+713 LMDNGEFKDRFLS

-742 AEIDRLC
+742 GEIDRLC
-749 AVVRPEVERDYAR
+749 AIVAPEVERDYAR
-762 FGRTIED
+762 FGGTAAD

-781 TDYNWQQLNIDN
+781 IDYDWQQLNIDN

-798 ELSPEEREHYFGE
+798 DLSSEEREHYFGE
-811 IDRQQ
+811 IDGRQ

>member
-1 MNKKTLTA
+1 MNKKSLIA
-9 LAATAAAVIVIAL
+9 LAATAAAVIIIAL
-22 AAVLLLGKSGR
+22 AAALLPGGGQGA
-33 TTPEPS
+33 PEQP
-39 ASSPVPT
+39 AATARPT
-46 ATASPAPEE
+46 ATPGPDPEE

-62 VVISEFMEKNRTVL
+62 VVISEFMEKNRTTL

-87 ELWNQSGE
+87 ELWNRSDE
-95 TVDITGWA
+95 AVDISGWN

-109 QLGWTLPELS
+109 QLGWTLPEMS
-119 LQPGQRIVVFASG
+119 LQPGERIVIFASG
-132 KDRQGAELHTDF
+132 KDRQGAELHTGF
-144 SLSEDEGVYLR
+144 SLSGDEGVWLR

-165 LCGGCE
+165 LCADCD
-171 GDISMALGSDGGYEQ
+171 GDVSMALGDDGSYGQ

-195 NTAAGWETYQ
+195 NTAAGWESFQ
-205 QSLSCDSPLII
+205 QSLSCDSSLII
-216 NEVQVYNLSAAPV
+216 NEAQVYNLNLAPV

-244 QSLLLSDYY
+244 DTIVLSDYY
-253 LSDDRDDYLLYR
+253 ISDDRDDYLRYR

-270 LGPGELIL
+270 LGPGEFIL
-278 LYCSSEAL
+278 LYCTSEAL
-286 PQGYYSTGFELNSEN
+286 PEGYYAAGFELNSEN
-301 EQLYLASAE
+301 EQLYLATAE
-310 GELLDCISLK
+310 GELLDSVSLK
-320 GIPYLGSYGRM
+320 DIPYLGSFGRM
-331 SGENGSFYFASP
+331 AGENGWFYFSSP
-343 SPGTENSGGERRVA
+343 SPGSENSGGQRRVA
-357 EKPVSLTEDG
+357 EKPLSLTEDG
-367 VYNGIDGM
+367 VYNYIEGM
-375 YVELSAAGSI
+375 YVELSASGSI

-394 TAESPEYTGPIYIDS
+394 TAESPEYTGPIYIDK
-409 TTVIRAVNFEDGALA
+409 TTVIRAVNFEEGALPSRA
-424 SPALSL
+424 MSL
-430 SFIINENHSL
+430 SYIINENHSL

-446 TDSPADFDIMYNAKQ
+446 TDSPAEFDTMYNAKQ
-461 KGVELPASLSLYDG
+461 KGVELPASLSLYEQ
-475 GEGFTIGCGV
+475 EGSFTIGCGV
-485 SMHGETSLALPKK
+485 SMHGETSLVLPKK

-511 TLNYDIYGGG
+511 TLNYDIYDGG

-556 VINQRSRYCIL
+556 VINQRSIYCIL

-603 ANVSLASDF
+603 ANVSQGSDF
-612 YRDVVEFCRFN
+612 YKDVVEFCRFN

-658 TSGNVRYCRSSENDG
+658 TSGNVRYCRSTENDG

-684 TVSTPA
+684 SFSTPA
-690 SVFMNVMSEY
+690 SVFMNVLSEY
-700 ARDNRQFAAFMVP
+700 AQQSRQFASFMVP
-713 LMDNAQFKDRFLS
+713 LMDNGEFKDRFLS

-742 AEIDRLC
+742 GEIDRLC
-749 AVVRPEVERDYAR
+749 AIVAPEVERDYAR
-762 FGRTIED
+762 FGGTAAD

-781 TDYNWQQLNIDN
+781 IDYDWQQLNIDN

-798 ELSPEEREHYFGE
+798 DLSSEEREHYFGE
-811 IDRQQ
+811 IDGRQ

>member
-1 MNKKTLTA
+1 MNKKSLIA
-9 LAATAAAVIVIAL
+9 LAATAAAVIIIAL
-22 AAVLLLGKSGR
+22 AAALLPGGGQGA
-33 TTPEPS
+33 PEQP
-39 ASSPVPT
+39 AATARPT
-46 ATASPAPEE
+46 ATPGPDPEE

-87 ELWNQSGE
+87 ELWNRSDE
-95 TVDITGWA
+95 AVDISGWN

-109 QLGWTLPELS
+109 QLGWTLPEMS
-119 LQPGQRIVVFASG
+119 LEPGQRIVIFASG
-132 KDRQGAELHTDF
+132 KDRQGEQLHTGF
-144 SLSEDEGVYLR
+144 SLSGDEGVWLR

-165 LCGGCE
+165 LCADCD
-171 GDISMALGSDGGYEQ
+171 GDVSMALGDDGSYGQ

-195 NTAAGWETYQ
+195 NTAAGWESFQ
-205 QSLSCDSPLII
+205 QSLSSESPLII
-216 NEVQVYNLSAAPV
+216 NEAQVYNLNLAPV

-244 QSLLLSDYY
+244 AALLLSDYY
-253 LSDDRDDYLLYR
+253 ISDDREDYLRYR

-270 LGPGELIL
+270 LGPGEFIL
-278 LYCSSEAL
+278 LYCTSEAL
-286 PQGYYSTGFELNSEN
+286 PEGYYAAGFELNSEN
-301 EQLYLASAE
+301 EQLYLATAE
-310 GELLDCISLK
+310 GELLDSVSLK
-320 GIPYLGSYGRM
+320 DIPYLGSFGRM
-331 SGENGSFYFASP
+331 AGENGWFYFSSP
-343 SPGTENSGGERRVA
+343 SPGSENSGGQRRVA
-357 EKPVSLTEDG
+357 EKPLSLTADG
-367 VYNGIDGM
+367 VYNYIEGM
-375 YVELSAAGSI
+375 YVELSASGSI

-394 TAESPEYTGPIYIDS
+394 TAESPEYTGPIYIDK
-409 TTVIRAVNFEDGALA
+409 TTVIRAVNFEEGALP
-424 SPALSL
+424 SRTLSL
-430 SFIINENHSL
+430 SYIINENHSL

-446 TDSPADFDIMYNAKQ
+446 TDSPAEFDTMYNAKQ
-461 KGVELPASLSLYDG
+461 KGVELPASLSLYEEDG
-475 GEGFTIGCGV
+475 SFTIGCGV
-485 SMHGETSLALPKK
+485 SMHGETSLVLPKK

-511 TLNYDIYGGG
+511 TLNYDIYDGG

-556 VINQRSRYCIL
+556 VINQRSIYCIL

-603 ANVSLASDF
+603 ANVSQGSDF
-612 YRDVVEFCRFN
+612 YKDVVEFCRFN
-623 DMSLEENYRHFCDMF
+623 DMSLEENYSHFCDMF

-658 TSGNVRYCRSSENDG
+658 TSGNVRYCRSTENDG

-684 TVSTPA
+684 SFSTPA
-690 SVFMNVMSEY
+690 SVFMNVLSEY
-700 ARDNRQFAAFMVP
+700 AQQSRQFAAFMVP

-742 AEIDRLC
+742 GEIDRLC
-749 AVVRPEVERDYAR
+749 AIVAPEVERDYAR
-762 FGRTIED
+762 FGGTAAD

-781 TDYNWQQLNIDN
+781 IDYDWQQLNIDN

-798 ELSPEEREHYFGE
+798 DLSSEEREHYFGE
-811 IDRQQ
+811 IDGRQ

>member
-1 MNKKTLTA
+1 MNKKTITA
-9 LAATAAAVIVIAL
+9 LAATAAAVIIIAL
-22 AAVLLLGKSGR
+22 AAVLLPGKISSAGEPGASL
-33 TTPEPS
+33 TP
-39 ASSPVPT
+39 SP
-46 ATASPAPEE
+46 TASPDPEE

-62 VVISEFMEKNRTVL
+62 VVISEFMEKNRATL

-87 ELWNQSGE
+87 ELRNQSDE
-95 TVDITGWA
+95 TVDISGWSI
-103 LSDREN
+103 SDREN
-109 QLGWTLPELS
+109 QLGWTLPEMNI
-119 LQPGQRIVVFASG
+119 QPGERIVIFASG
-132 KDRQGAELHTDF
+132 KDRQGAQLHSDF
-144 SLSEDEGVYLR
+144 SLSGDEGIYLR

-165 LCGGCE
+165 LCGDCD
-171 GDISMALGSDGGYEQ
+171 GDVAMVLGDGDSYEK
-186 SLYPTPGYE
+186 SLYPTPGYD
-195 NTAAGWETYQ
+195 NTAEGYEHFQ
-205 QSLSCDSPLII
+205 QSLSCESPLII
-216 NEVQVYNLSAAPV
+216 NEVQVYNISAAPV

-236 VELKNNSG
+236 VELKNNSAETIV
-244 QSLLLSDYY
+244 LSDYY
-253 LSDDRDDYLLYR
+253 LSDDKDNYLQYR
-265 LPEVE
+265 LPELE
-270 LGPGELIL
+270 LEPGGLML
-278 LYCSSEAL
+278 LYCTSETL
-286 PQGYYSTGFELNSEN
+286 PEGYYSTGFELNSEN
-301 EQLYLASAE
+301 EHLYLASAD
-310 GELLDCISLK
+310 GELLDYASLRD
-320 GIPYLGSYGRM
+320 ITYLGSFGRM
-331 SGENGSFYFASP
+331 AGEAGWFYFSSP
-343 SPGTENSGGERRVA
+343 SPGGENSGGERRVA
-357 EKPVSLTEDG
+357 PKPESLTEDG
-367 VYNGIDGM
+367 VYNDIDGM
-375 YVELSAAGSI
+375 YVELSASGPI

-394 TAESPEYTGPIYIDS
+394 TAGSPQYTEPIYIDS
-409 TTVIRAVNFEDGALA
+409 TTVIRAVNFEDGALP
-424 SPALSL
+424 SRALSL

-446 TDSPADFDIMYNAKQ
+446 TDSPAEFDTMYNAKQ
-461 KGVELPASLSLYDG
+461 KGVELPGSLSLYEEDG
-475 GEGFTIGCGV
+475 SFTIGCGV
-485 SMHGETSLALPKK
+485 SMHGETSLVLPKK

-511 TLNYDIYGGG
+511 SLNYDVYGGG

-543 ELSQELCAQATDK
+543 ELSQELCAQATDN
-556 VINQRSRYCIL
+556 VINQRSIYCIL

-603 ANVSLASDF
+603 ANVSQGSDF
-612 YRDVVEFCRFN
+612 YNEVVEFCRFN

-684 TVSTPA
+684 TFSTPA

-700 ARDNRQFAAFMVP
+700 AQQTRQFATFMVP
-713 LMDNAQFKDRFLS
+713 LMDNAEFKDRFLS

-732 GSVLTVENVM
+732 SSVLTVENVM

-749 AVVRPEVERDYAR
+749 AIVAPEVERDYAR
-762 FGRTIED
+762 FDRTVED
-769 WEWSV
+769 WEWAV
-774 EQLKAVL
+774 DQLKAVL
-781 TDYNWQQLNIDN
+781 IDYNWQQLNVDN

-798 ELSPEEREHYFGE
+798 DLSPEEREYYFGE
-811 IDRQQ
+811 IETEQ

>member
-1 MNKKTLTA
+1 MNKKSLIA
-9 LAATAAAVIVIAL
+9 LAATAAAVIIIAL
-22 AAVLLLGKSGR
+22 AAALLPGGGQGA
-33 TTPEPS
+33 PEQP
-39 ASSPVPT
+39 AATARPT
-46 ATASPAPEE
+46 ATPGPDPEE

-87 ELWNQSGE
+87 ELRNRSDE
-95 TVDITGWA
+95 AVDISGWN

-109 QLGWTLPELS
+109 QLGWTLPEMS
-119 LQPGQRIVVFASG
+119 LQPGERIVIFASG
-132 KDRQGAELHTDF
+132 KDRQGEQLHTGF
-144 SLSEDEGVYLR
+144 SLSGDEGVWLR

-165 LCGGCE
+165 LCADCD
-171 GDISMALGSDGGYEQ
+171 GDVSMALGDDGSYGQ

-195 NTAAGWETYQ
+195 NTAAGWESFQ
-205 QSLSCDSPLII
+205 QSLSCESPLII
-216 NEVQVYNLSAAPV
+216 NEAQVYNLNLAPV

-244 QSLLLSDYY
+244 AALLLSDYY
-253 LSDDRDDYLLYR
+253 ISDDRDDYLRYR

-270 LGPGELIL
+270 LGPGEFIL
-278 LYCSSEAL
+278 LYCTSEAL
-286 PQGYYSTGFELNSEN
+286 PEGYYAAGFELNSEN
-301 EQLYLASAE
+301 EQLYLATAE
-310 GELLDCISLK
+310 GELLDSVSLK
-320 GIPYLGSYGRM
+320 DIPYLGSFGRM
-331 SGENGSFYFASP
+331 AGENGWFYFSSP
-343 SPGTENSGGERRVA
+343 SPGSENSGGQRRVA
-357 EKPVSLTEDG
+357 EKPLSLTADG
-367 VYNGIDGM
+367 VYNGIEGM
-375 YVELSAAGSI
+375 YVELSASGTI

-394 TAESPEYTGPIYIDS
+394 TAESPEYTGPIYIDK
-409 TTVIRAVNFEDGALA
+409 TTVIRAVNFEEGALP
-424 SPALSL
+424 SRTLSL
-430 SFIINENHSL
+430 SYIINENHSL

-446 TDSPADFDIMYNAKQ
+446 TDSPAEFDTMYNAKQ
-461 KGVELPASLSLYDG
+461 KGVELPASLSLYEEDG
-475 GEGFTIGCGV
+475 SFTIGCGV
-485 SMHGETSLALPKK
+485 SMHGETSLVLPKK

-511 TLNYDIYGGG
+511 TLNYDIYDGG

-556 VINQRSRYCIL
+556 VINQRSIYCIL

-576 YSLKEK
+576 YTLKEK

-603 ANVSLASDF
+603 ANVSQGSDF
-612 YRDVVEFCRFN
+612 YKDVVEFCRFN
-623 DMSLEENYRHFCDMF
+623 DMSLEENYSHFCHMF
-638 DIDSVIDW
+638 DVDSVIDW

-658 TSGNVRYCRSSENDG
+658 TSGNVRYCRSTENDG

-684 TVSTPA
+684 SFSTPA
-690 SVFMNVMSEY
+690 SVFMNVLSEY
-700 ARDNRQFAAFMVP
+700 AQQNRQFASFMVP

-742 AEIDRLC
+742 GEIDRLC
-749 AVVRPEVERDYAR
+749 AIVAPEVERDYAR
-762 FGRTIED
+762 FGGTAAD

-781 TDYNWQQLNIDN
+781 IDYDWQQLNIDN

-798 ELSPEEREHYFGE
+798 DLSSEEREHYFGE
-811 IDRQQ
+811 IDGRQ

>member
-1 MNKKTLTA
+1 MNKKSLIA
-9 LAATAAAVIVIAL
+9 LAATAAAVIIIAM
-22 AAVLLLGKSGR
+22 AAALLPGGGQGA
-33 TTPEPS
+33 PEQP
-39 ASSPVPT
+39 AATARPT
-46 ATASPAPEE
+46 ATPGPDPEE

-62 VVISEFMEKNRTVL
+62 VVISEFMEKNRSTL

-87 ELWNQSGE
+87 ELWNRSDE
-95 TVDITGWA
+95 AVDISGWN

-109 QLGWTLPELS
+109 QLGWTLPEMS
-119 LQPGQRIVVFASG
+119 LQPGERIVIFASG
-132 KDRQGAELHTDF
+132 KDRQGEQLHTGF
-144 SLSEDEGVYLR
+144 SLSGDEGVWLR

-165 LCGGCE
+165 LCADCD
-171 GDISMALGSDGGYEQ
+171 GDVSMALGDDGSYGQ

-195 NTAAGWETYQ
+195 NTAAGWESFQ
-205 QSLSCDSPLII
+205 QSLSCESPLII
-216 NEVQVYNLSAAPV
+216 NEAQVYNLNLAPV

-244 QSLLLSDYY
+244 AALLLSDYY
-253 LSDDRDDYLLYR
+253 ISDDRDDYLRYR

-270 LGPGELIL
+270 LGPGEFIL
-278 LYCSSEAL
+278 LYCTSEAL
-286 PQGYYSTGFELNSEN
+286 PEGYYAAGFELNSEN
-301 EQLYLASAE
+301 EQLYLATAE
-310 GELLDCISLK
+310 GELLDSVSLK
-320 GIPYLGSYGRM
+320 DIPYLGSFGRM
-331 SGENGSFYFASP
+331 AGENGWFYFSSP
-343 SPGTENSGGERRVA
+343 SPGSENSGGQRRVA
-357 EKPVSLTEDG
+357 EKPLSLTADG
-367 VYNGIDGM
+367 VYNDVEGM

-394 TAESPEYTGPIYIDS
+394 TAESPEYTGPIYIDK
-409 TTVIRAVNFEDGALA
+409 TTVIRAVNFEEGALP
-424 SPALSL
+424 SRTLSL
-430 SFIINENHSL
+430 SYIINENHSL

-446 TDSPADFDIMYNAKQ
+446 TDSPAEFDTMYNAKQ
-461 KGVELPASLSLYDG
+461 KGVELPASLSLYEEDG
-475 GEGFTIGCGV
+475 SFTIGCGV
-485 SMHGETSLALPKK
+485 SMHGETSLVLPKK

-511 TLNYDIYGGG
+511 TLNYDIYDGG

-556 VINQRSRYCIL
+556 VINQRSIYCIL

-603 ANVSLASDF
+603 ANVSQGSDF
-612 YRDVVEFCRFN
+612 YKDVVEFCRFN
-623 DMSLEENYRHFCDMF
+623 DMSLEENYSHFCHIF

-658 TSGNVRYCRSSENDG
+658 TSGNVRYCRSTENDG

-684 TVSTPA
+684 SFSTPA
-690 SVFMNVMSEY
+690 SVFMNVLSEY
-700 ARDNRQFAAFMVP
+700 AQQNRQFASFMVP
-713 LMDNAQFKDRFLS
+713 LMDNEEFKDRFLS

-742 AEIDRLC
+742 GEIDRLC
-749 AVVRPEVERDYAR
+749 AIVAPEVERDYAR
-762 FGRTIED
+762 FGGTAAD

-781 TDYNWQQLNIDN
+781 IDYDWQQLNIDN

-798 ELSPEEREHYFGE
+798 ELSPEEREYYFGE
-811 IDRQQ
+811 IDGRQ

>member
-1 MNKKTLTA
+1 MNKKSLIA
-9 LAATAAAVIVIAL
+9 LAATAAAVIIIAL
-22 AAVLLLGKSGR
+22 AAALLPGGGQGA
-33 TTPEPS
+33 PEQP
-39 ASSPVPT
+39 AATARPT
-46 ATASPAPEE
+46 ATPGPDPEE

-87 ELWNQSGE
+87 ELRNRSDE
-95 TVDITGWA
+95 AVDISGWN

-109 QLGWTLPELS
+109 QLGWTLPEMS
-119 LQPGQRIVVFASG
+119 LQPGERIVIFASG
-132 KDRQGAELHTDF
+132 KDRQGEQLHTGF
-144 SLSEDEGVYLR
+144 SLSGDEGVWLR

-165 LCGGCE
+165 LCADCD
-171 GDISMALGSDGGYEQ
+171 GDVSMALGDDGSYGQ

-195 NTAAGWETYQ
+195 NTAAGWESFQ
-205 QSLSCDSPLII
+205 QSLSCESPLII
-216 NEVQVYNLSAAPV
+216 NEAQVYNLNLAPV

-244 QSLLLSDYY
+244 AALLLSDYY
-253 LSDDRDDYLLYR
+253 ISDDRDDYLRYR

-270 LGPGELIL
+270 LGPGEFIL
-278 LYCSSEAL
+278 LYCTSEAL
-286 PQGYYSTGFELNSEN
+286 PEGYYAAGFELNSEN
-301 EQLYLASAE
+301 EQLYLATAE
-310 GELLDCISLK
+310 GELLDSVSLK
-320 GIPYLGSYGRM
+320 DIPYLGSFGRM
-331 SGENGSFYFASP
+331 AGENGWFYFSSP
-343 SPGTENSGGERRVA
+343 SPGSENSGGQRRVA
-357 EKPVSLTEDG
+357 EKPLSLTADG
-367 VYNGIDGM
+367 VYNGIEGM
-375 YVELSAAGSI
+375 YVELSASGSI

-394 TAESPEYTGPIYIDS
+394 TAESPEYTGPIYIDK
-409 TTVIRAVNFEDGALA
+409 TTVIRAVNFEEGALP
-424 SPALSL
+424 SRTLSL
-430 SFIINENHSL
+430 SYIINENHSL

-446 TDSPADFDIMYNAKQ
+446 TDSPAEFDTMYNAKQ
-461 KGVELPASLSLYDG
+461 KGVELPASLSLYEEDG
-475 GEGFTIGCGV
+475 SFTIGCGV
-485 SMHGETSLALPKK
+485 SMHGETSLVLPKK

-511 TLNYDIYGGG
+511 TLNYDIYDGG

-556 VINQRSRYCIL
+556 VINQRSIYCIL

-603 ANVSLASDF
+603 ANVSQGSDF
-612 YRDVVEFCRFN
+612 YKDVVEFCRFN
-623 DMSLEENYRHFCDMF
+623 DMSLEENYSHFCHMF

-658 TSGNVRYCRSSENDG
+658 TSGNVRYCRSTENDG

-684 TVSTPA
+684 TFSTPA
-690 SVFMNVMSEY
+690 SVFMNVLSEY
-700 ARDNRQFAAFMVP
+700 AQQSRQFATFMVP
-713 LMDNAQFKDRFLS
+713 LMDNGEFRDRFLS
-726 RAAELM
+726 RGAELM

-742 AEIDRLC
+742 GEIDRLC
-749 AVVRPEVERDYAR
+749 AIVAPEVERDYAR
-762 FGRTIED
+762 FGGTAAD

-781 TDYNWQQLNIDN
+781 IDYDWQQLNIDN

-798 ELSPEEREHYFGE
+798 DLSSEEREHYFGE
-811 IDRQQ
+811 IDGRQ

>member
-1 MNKKTLTA
+1 MNKKSKIA
-9 LAATAAAVIVIAL
+9 LAATAAAVIIIAL
-22 AAVLLLGKSGR
+22 AAALLLGGR
-33 TTPEPS
+33 GKAEPELPAS
-39 ASSPVPT
+39 AVPT
-46 ATASPAPEE
+46 ATPSPDPEE

-87 ELWNQSGE
+87 ELWNQSDE
-95 TVDITGWA
+95 AVDISGWS

-119 LQPGQRIVVFASG
+119 LQPGERIVIFASG

-144 SLSEDEGVYLR
+144 SLSGDEGVWLR

-165 LCGGCE
+165 LCGDCE
-171 GDISMALGSDGGYEQ
+171 EDVSLALGAGGSYEQ

-195 NTAAGWETYQ
+195 NTAAGWESFQ
-205 QSLSCDSPLII
+205 QSLSCESPLII
-216 NEVQVYNLSAAPV
+216 NEAQVYNTEAAPV
-229 NKEYYDW
+229 RQEYYDW

-253 LSDDRDDYLLYR
+253 ISDDRDDYLLYR
-265 LPEVE
+265 LPELE
-270 LGPGELIL
+270 LGPGEFIL
-278 LYCSSEAL
+278 LYCTSQAL
-286 PQGYYSTGFELNSEN
+286 PEGYYATGFELNSEN

-310 GELLDCISLK
+310 GTLLDCVSLK
-320 GIPYLGSYGRM
+320 GIPCQGSYGRRA
-331 SGENGSFYFASP
+331 GEAGWFYFSSS
-343 SPGTENSGGERRVA
+343 SPGAENSGGERRVA
-357 EKPVSLTEDG
+357 EKPVSLTADG
-367 VYNGIDGM
+367 VYNDINGM
-375 YVELSAAGSI
+375 YVELSASGTI

-394 TAESPEYTGPIYIDS
+394 TAESPEYTGPIYIDG
-409 TTVIRAVNFEDGALA
+409 TTVIRAVNIEPGALP

-446 TDSPADFDIMYNAKQ
+446 TDSPREFDIMYNGKQ

-475 GEGFTIGCGV
+475 EDSFTIGCGV
-485 SMHGETSLALPKK
+485 SMNGETSLVLPKK

-612 YRDVVEFCRFN
+612 YEDVVRFCQFN

-658 TSGNVRYCRSSENDG
+658 SSGNVRYCRSSENDG

-684 TVSTPA
+684 SFSTTA

-700 ARDNRQFAAFMVP
+700 ARDNRQFASFMVP

-749 AVVRPEVERDYAR
+749 AVVAPEVERDYAR
-762 FGRTIED
+762 FGRTVAD
-769 WEWSV
+769 WEWAV
-774 EQLKAVL
+774 EQLKSLL
-781 TDYNWQQLNIDN
+781 TDHNWQQLNIDN

-798 ELSPEEREHYFGE
+798 ELSPEEREYYFGE
-811 IDRQQ
+811 IDGQQ

>member
-1 MNKKTLTA
+1 MNKKSLIA
-9 LAATAAAVIVIAL
+9 LAATAAAVIIIAL
-22 AAVLLLGKSGR
+22 AAALLPGGGQGA
-33 TTPEPS
+33 PEQP
-39 ASSPVPT
+39 AATARPT
-46 ATASPAPEE
+46 ATPGPDPEE

-62 VVISEFMEKNRTVL
+62 VVISEFMEKNRTTL

-87 ELWNQSGE
+87 ELWNRSDE
-95 TVDITGWA
+95 AVDISGWN

-109 QLGWTLPELS
+109 QLGWTLPEMS
-119 LQPGQRIVVFASG
+119 LQPGERIVIFASG
-132 KDRQGAELHTDF
+132 KDRQGEQLHTGF
-144 SLSEDEGVYLR
+144 SLSGDEGVWLR

-165 LCGGCE
+165 LCADCD
-171 GDISMALGSDGGYEQ
+171 GDVSMALGDDGSYGQ

-195 NTAAGWETYQ
+195 NTAAGWESFQ
-205 QSLSCDSPLII
+205 QSLSRESPLII
-216 NEVQVYNLSAAPV
+216 NEAQVYNLNLAPV

-244 QSLLLSDYY
+244 AALLLSDYY
-253 LSDDRDDYLLYR
+253 ISDDRDDYLRYR

-270 LGPGELIL
+270 LGPGEFIL
-278 LYCSSEAL
+278 LYCTSEAL
-286 PQGYYSTGFELNSEN
+286 PEGYYAAGFELNSEN
-301 EQLYLASAE
+301 EQLYLATAE
-310 GELLDCISLK
+310 GELLDSVSLK
-320 GIPYLGSYGRM
+320 DIPYLGSFGRM
-331 SGENGSFYFASP
+331 AGENGWFYFSSP
-343 SPGTENSGGERRVA
+343 SPGSENSGGQRRVA
-357 EKPVSLTEDG
+357 EKPLSLTADG
-367 VYNGIDGM
+367 VYNGIEGM
-375 YVELSAAGSI
+375 YVELSAAGTI

-394 TAESPEYTGPIYIDS
+394 TAESPEYTGPIYIDK
-409 TTVIRAVNFEDGALA
+409 TTVIRAVNFEEGALP
-424 SPALSL
+424 SRTLSL
-430 SFIINENHSL
+430 SYIINENHSL

-446 TDSPADFDIMYNAKQ
+446 TDSPAEFDTMYNAKQ
-461 KGVELPASLSLYDG
+461 KGVELPASLSLYEEDG
-475 GEGFTIGCGV
+475 SFTIGCGV
-485 SMHGETSLALPKK
+485 SMHGETSLVLPKK

-511 TLNYDIYGGG
+511 TLNYDIYDGG

-556 VINQRSRYCIL
+556 VINQRSIYCIL

-576 YSLKEK
+576 YTLKEK

-603 ANVSLASDF
+603 ANVSQGSDF
-612 YRDVVEFCRFN
+612 YKDVVEFCRFN
-623 DMSLEENYRHFCDMF
+623 DMSQEENYRHFCDMF
-638 DIDSVIDW
+638 DVDSVIDW

-684 TVSTPA
+684 SFSTPA

-700 ARDNRQFAAFMVP
+700 AQQTRQFASFMVP
-713 LMDNAQFKDRFLS
+713 LMDNGEFKDRFLS

-742 AEIDRLC
+742 GEIDRLC
-749 AVVRPEVERDYAR
+749 AIVAPEVERDYAR
-762 FGRTIED
+762 FGGTAAD

-781 TDYNWQQLNIDN
+781 IDYDWQQLNIDN

-798 ELSPEEREHYFGE
+798 DLSSEEREHHFGE
-811 IDRQQ
+811 IDGRQ

>member
-1 MNKKTLTA
+1 MNKKTGIA
-9 LAATAAAVIVIAL
+9 LAATAAAVIIIAL
-22 AAVLLLGKSGR
+22 AAALLPGKISG
-33 TTPEPS
+33 PGEPG
-39 ASSPVPT
+39 ASPSPGPT
-46 ATASPAPEE
+46 ATPGPEE

-62 VVISEFMEKNRTVL
+62 VVISEFMEKNRTTL

-87 ELWNQSGE
+87 ELWNRSE
-95 TVDITGWA
+95 EAVDISGWS

-109 QLGWTLPELS
+109 RLGWTLPELS
-119 LQPGQRIVVFASG
+119 LQPGQRIVIFASG

-144 SLSEDEGVYLR
+144 SLSGDEGVYLR

-165 LCGGCE
+165 LCGDCDGDVAMVLGE
-171 GDISMALGSDGGYEQ
+171 GDSYEK
-186 SLYPTPGYE
+186 SLYPTPGFE
-195 NTAAGWETYQ
+195 NTAEGWESFQ
-205 QSLSCDSPLII
+205 QSLSCESPLII
-216 NEVQVYNLSAAPV
+216 NEAQVYNLNVAPV

-244 QSLLLSDYY
+244 DTIVLSDYY
-253 LSDDRDDYLLYR
+253 ISDDREDYLKYR

-270 LGPGELIL
+270 LGPGEFIL
-278 LYCSSEAL
+278 LYCTSETL
-286 PQGYYSTGFELNSEN
+286 PEGYYAAGFELNSEN
-301 EQLYLASAE
+301 EQLYLASEA
-310 GELLDCISLK
+310 GALLDCVSLK
-320 GIPYLGSYGRM
+320 DIPYLGSYGRI
-331 SGENGSFYFASP
+331 SGEGGWFYFSSP
-343 SPGTENSGGERRVA
+343 SPGGENYGGERRVA
-357 EKPVSLTEDG
+357 EKPLSLTADG
-367 VYNGIDGM
+367 VYNDIDGM
-375 YVELSAAGSI
+375 YVELSASGSI

-394 TAESPEYTGPIYIDS
+394 TAESPEYTGPIYIDR
-409 TTVIRAVNFEDGALA
+409 TTVIRAANFEEGALP
-424 SPALSL
+424 SRSLSL

-446 TDSPADFDIMYNAKQ
+446 TDSPTEFDTMYNAKQ
-461 KGVELPASLSLYDG
+461 KGLELPASLSLYKEEG
-475 GEGFTIGCGV
+475 GFTIACGV
-485 SMHGETSLALPKK
+485 SMHGETSLVLPKK

-511 TLNYDIYGGG
+511 VLDYDIYGGG

-543 ELSQELCAQATDK
+543 ELCQELCAQATDK
-556 VINQRSRYCIL
+556 VINQRSIYCIL

-603 ANVSLASDF
+603 ANVSQSSDF
-612 YRDVVEFCRFN
+612 FHEVVEFCRFN
-623 DMSLEENYRHFCDMF
+623 DMSLEENYRHFCNMF

-658 TSGNVRYCRSSENDG
+658 TSGNVRYCRSTENDG

-684 TVSTPA
+684 SFSTPA

-700 ARDNRQFAAFMVP
+700 AQQNRQFAAFMVP
-713 LMDNAQFKDRFLS
+713 LMDNEEFKDRFLS

-732 GSVLTVENVM
+732 GSVLTVENVI

-749 AVVRPEVERDYAR
+749 AVVAPEVERDYAR
-762 FGRTIED
+762 FGGTAAD

-781 TDYNWQQLNIDN
+781 IDYDWQQLNIDN

-798 ELSPEEREHYFGE
+798 ELSPEEREYYFGE

>member
-1 MNKKTLTA
+1 MNKKSLIA
-9 LAATAAAVIVIAL
+9 LAATAAAVIIIAL
-22 AAVLLLGKSGR
+22 AAALLLGGGEGA
-33 TTPEPS
+33 PEQP
-39 ASSPVPT
+39 AATARPT
-46 ATASPAPEE
+46 ATPGPDPEE

-62 VVISEFMEKNRTVL
+62 VVISEFMEKNRTTL

-87 ELWNQSGE
+87 ELWNRSDE
-95 TVDITGWA
+95 AVDISGWN

-109 QLGWTLPELS
+109 QLGWTLPEMS
-119 LQPGQRIVVFASG
+119 LQPGERIVIFASG
-132 KDRQGAELHTDF
+132 KDRQGERLHTGF
-144 SLSEDEGVYLR
+144 SLSGDEGVWLR

-165 LCGGCE
+165 LCADCD
-171 GDISMALGSDGGYEQ
+171 GDVSMALGDDGSYGQ

-195 NTAAGWETYQ
+195 NTAAGWESFQ
-205 QSLSCDSPLII
+205 QSLSCESPLII
-216 NEVQVYNLSAAPV
+216 NEAQVYNLNLAPV

-244 QSLLLSDYY
+244 AALLLSDYY
-253 LSDDRDDYLLYR
+253 ISDDRDDYLRYR

-270 LGPGELIL
+270 LGPGEFIL
-278 LYCSSEAL
+278 LYCTSEAL
-286 PQGYYSTGFELNSEN
+286 PEGYYAAGFELNSEN
-301 EQLYLASAE
+301 EQLYLATAE
-310 GELLDCISLK
+310 GELLDSVSLK
-320 GIPYLGSYGRM
+320 DIPYLGSFGRM
-331 SGENGSFYFASP
+331 AGENGWFYFSSP
-343 SPGTENSGGERRVA
+343 SPGSENSGGQRRVA
-357 EKPVSLTEDG
+357 EKHLSLTADG
-367 VYNGIDGM
+367 VYNGIEGM
-375 YVELSAAGSI
+375 YVELSASGSI

-394 TAESPEYTGPIYIDS
+394 TAESPEYTGPIYIDK
-409 TTVIRAVNFEDGALA
+409 TTVIRAVNFEEGALP
-424 SPALSL
+424 SRTLSL
-430 SFIINENHSL
+430 SYIINENHSL

-446 TDSPADFDIMYNAKQ
+446 TDSPAEFDTMYNAKQ
-461 KGVELPASLSLYDG
+461 KGVELPASLSLYEEDG
-475 GEGFTIGCGV
+475 SFTIGCGV
-485 SMHGETSLALPKK
+485 SMHGETSLVLPKK

-511 TLNYDIYGGG
+511 TLNYDIYDGG

-556 VINQRSRYCIL
+556 VINQRSIYCIL

-576 YSLKEK
+576 YTLKEK

-603 ANVSLASDF
+603 ANVSQGSDF
-612 YRDVVEFCRFN
+612 YKDVVEFCRFN
-623 DMSLEENYRHFCDMF
+623 DMSLEENYSRFCHMF
-638 DIDSVIDW
+638 DVDSVIDW

-684 TVSTPA
+684 SFSTPA
-690 SVFMNVMSEY
+690 SVFMNVLSEY
-700 ARDNRQFAAFMVP
+700 AQQNRQFASFMVP
-713 LMDNAQFKDRFLS
+713 LMDNGEFKDRFLS

-742 AEIDRLC
+742 GEIDRLC
-749 AVVRPEVERDYAR
+749 AIVAPEVERDYAR
-762 FGRTIED
+762 FGGTAAD

-781 TDYNWQQLNIDN
+781 IDYDWQQLNIDN

-798 ELSPEEREHYFGE
+798 DLSSEEREHYFGE
-811 IDRQQ
+811 IDGRQ

>member
-1 MNKKTLTA
+1 MNKKSLIA
-9 LAATAAAVIVIAL
+9 LAATAAAVIIIAL
-22 AAVLLLGKSGR
+22 AAALLLGGGQGA
-33 TTPEPS
+33 PEQP
-39 ASSPVPT
+39 AATARPT
-46 ATASPAPEE
+46 ATPGPDPEE

-62 VVISEFMEKNRTVL
+62 VVISEFMEKNRTTL

-87 ELWNQSGE
+87 ELWNRSDE
-95 TVDITGWA
+95 AVDISGWN

-109 QLGWTLPELS
+109 QLGWTLPEMS
-119 LQPGQRIVVFASG
+119 LQPGERIVIFASG
-132 KDRQGAELHTDF
+132 KDRQGEQLHTGF
-144 SLSEDEGVYLR
+144 SLSGDEGVWLR

-165 LCGGCE
+165 LCADCD
-171 GDISMALGSDGGYEQ
+171 GDVSMALGDDGSYGQ

-195 NTAAGWETYQ
+195 NTAAGWESFQ
-205 QSLSCDSPLII
+205 QSLSCESPLII
-216 NEVQVYNLSAAPV
+216 NEAQVYNLNLAPV

-244 QSLLLSDYY
+244 AALLLSDYY
-253 LSDDRDDYLLYR
+253 ISDDRDDYLRYR

-270 LGPGELIL
+270 LGPGEFIL
-278 LYCSSEAL
+278 LYCTSEAL
-286 PQGYYSTGFELNSEN
+286 PEGYYAAGFELNSEN
-301 EQLYLASAE
+301 EQLYLATAE
-310 GELLDCISLK
+310 GELLDSVSLK
-320 GIPYLGSYGRM
+320 DIPYLGSFGRM
-331 SGENGSFYFASP
+331 AGENGWFYFSSP
-343 SPGTENSGGERRVA
+343 SPGSENSGGQRRVA
-357 EKPVSLTEDG
+357 EKPLSLTEDG
-367 VYNGIDGM
+367 VYNYIEGM
-375 YVELSAAGSI
+375 YVELSASGTI

-394 TAESPEYTGPIYIDS
+394 TAESPEYTGPIYIDK
-409 TTVIRAVNFEDGALA
+409 TTVIRAVNFEEGALP
-424 SPALSL
+424 SRTLSL
-430 SFIINENHSL
+430 SYIINENHSL

-446 TDSPADFDIMYNAKQ
+446 TDSPAEFDTMYNAKQ
-461 KGVELPASLSLYDG
+461 KGVELPASLSLYEEDG
-475 GEGFTIGCGV
+475 SFTIGCGV
-485 SMHGETSLALPKK
+485 SMHGETSLVLPKK

-511 TLNYDIYGGG
+511 TLNYDIYDGG

-556 VINQRSRYCIL
+556 VINQRSIYCIL

-603 ANVSLASDF
+603 ANVSQGSDF
-612 YRDVVEFCRFN
+612 YKDVVEFCRFN
-623 DMSLEENYRHFCDMF
+623 DMSLEENYSRFCHMF
-638 DIDSVIDW
+638 DVDSVIDW

-658 TSGNVRYCRSSENDG
+658 TSGNVRYCRSTENDG

-684 TVSTPA
+684 SFSTPA
-690 SVFMNVMSEY
+690 SVFMNVLSEY
-700 ARDNRQFAAFMVP
+700 AQQNRQFASFMVP
-713 LMDNAQFKDRFLS
+713 LMDNGEFKDRFLS

-742 AEIDRLC
+742 GDIDRLC
-749 AVVRPEVERDYAR
+749 AIVAPEVERDYAR
-762 FGRTIED
+762 FGGTAAD

-781 TDYNWQQLNIDN
+781 IDYDWQQLNIDN

-798 ELSPEEREHYFGE
+798 DLSSEEREHYFGE
-811 IDRQQ
+811 IDGRQ

>member
-1 MNKKTLTA
+1 MNKKTGIA
-9 LAATAAAVIVIAL
+9 LAATAAAVITIAL
-22 AAVLLLGKSGR
+22 AAALLWGGKAE
-33 TTPEPS
+33 PELPAPS
-39 ASSPVPT
+39 AAAT
-46 ATASPAPEE
+46 ATPGPEE

-62 VVISEFMEKNRTVL
+62 VVISEFMEKNRTTL

-87 ELWNQSGE
+87 ELWNRSE
-95 TVDITGWA
+95 EAVDISGWS

-109 QLGWTLPELS
+109 RLGWTLPELS

-144 SLSEDEGVYLR
+144 SLSGDEGVYLR

-165 LCGGCE
+165 LCGDCDGDVAMVLGE
-171 GDISMALGSDGGYEQ
+171 GDSYEK
-186 SLYPTPGYE
+186 SLYPTPGCE
-195 NTAAGWETYQ
+195 NTAEGWESFQ
-205 QSLSCDSPLII
+205 QSLSCESPLII
-216 NEVQVYNLSAAPV
+216 NEAQVYNLNAAPV

-244 QSLLLSDYY
+244 DTIVLSDYY
-253 LSDDRDDYLLYR
+253 ISDDREDYLKYR

-270 LGPGELIL
+270 LGPGEFIL
-278 LYCSSEAL
+278 LYCTSETL
-286 PQGYYSTGFELNSEN
+286 PEGYYAAGFELNSEN
-301 EQLYLASAE
+301 EQLYLASEA
-310 GELLDCISLK
+310 GVLLDCVSLK
-320 GIPYLGSYGRM
+320 DIPYLGSYGRI
-331 SGENGSFYFASP
+331 SGEGGWFYFSSP
-343 SPGTENSGGERRVA
+343 SPGGENYGGQRRVA
-357 EKPVSLTEDG
+357 EKPLSLTADG
-367 VYNGIDGM
+367 VYNDIDGM
-375 YVELSAAGSI
+375 YVELSASGSI

-394 TAESPEYTGPIYIDS
+394 TAESPEYTGAIYIDR
-409 TTVIRAVNFEDGALA
+409 TTVIRAANFEEGALP
-424 SPALSL
+424 SRSLSL

-446 TDSPADFDIMYNAKQ
+446 TDSPTEFDTMYNAKQ
-461 KGVELPASLSLYDG
+461 KGLELPASLSLYEEEG
-475 GEGFTIGCGV
+475 GFTIACGV
-485 SMHGETSLALPKK
+485 SMHGETSLVLPKK

-511 TLNYDIYGGG
+511 VLDYDIYGGG

-543 ELSQELCAQATDK
+543 ELCQELCAQATDK
-556 VINQRSRYCIL
+556 VINQRSIYCIL

-603 ANVSLASDF
+603 ANVSQSSDF
-612 YRDVVEFCRFN
+612 FHEVVEFCRFN
-623 DMSLEENYRHFCDMF
+623 DMSLEENYRHFCNMF

-658 TSGNVRYCRSSENDG
+658 TSGNVRYCRSTENDG

-684 TVSTPA
+684 SFSTPA

-700 ARDNRQFAAFMVP
+700 AQQNRQFAAFMVP
-713 LMDNAQFKDRFLS
+713 LMDNAEFKDRFLS

-749 AVVRPEVERDYAR
+749 AIVAPEVERDYAR
-762 FGRTIED
+762 FGGTAAD

-781 TDYNWQQLNIDN
+781 IDYDWQQLNIDN

-798 ELSPEEREHYFGE
+798 ELSPEEREYYFGE

>member
-1 MNKKTLTA
+1 MNKKSLIA
-9 LAATAAAVIVIAL
+9 LAATAAAVIIIAL
-22 AAVLLLGKSGR
+22 AAALLPGGGQGA
-33 TTPEPS
+33 PEQP
-39 ASSPVPT
+39 AATARPT
-46 ATASPAPEE
+46 ATPGPDPEE

-62 VVISEFMEKNRTVL
+62 VVISEFMEKNRTTL

-87 ELWNQSGE
+87 ELWNRSDE
-95 TVDITGWA
+95 AVDISGWN

-109 QLGWTLPELS
+109 QLGWTLPEMS
-119 LQPGQRIVVFASG
+119 LQPGERIVIFASG
-132 KDRQGAELHTDF
+132 KDRQGEQLHTGF
-144 SLSEDEGVYLR
+144 SLSGDEGVWLR

-165 LCGGCE
+165 LCADCD
-171 GDISMALGSDGGYEQ
+171 GDVSMALGDDGSYGQ

-195 NTAAGWETYQ
+195 NTAAGWESFQ
-205 QSLSCDSPLII
+205 QSLSCESPLII
-216 NEVQVYNLSAAPV
+216 NEAQVYNLNLAPV

-244 QSLLLSDYY
+244 AALLLSDYY
-253 LSDDRDDYLLYR
+253 ISDDREDYLKYR

-270 LGPGELIL
+270 LGPGEFIL
-278 LYCSSEAL
+278 LYCTSEAL
-286 PQGYYSTGFELNSEN
+286 PEGYYAAGFELNSEN
-301 EQLYLASAE
+301 EQLYLATAE
-310 GELLDCISLK
+310 GELLDSVSLK
-320 GIPYLGSYGRM
+320 DIPYLGSFGRM
-331 SGENGSFYFASP
+331 AGENGWFYFSSP
-343 SPGTENSGGERRVA
+343 SPGSENSGGQRRVA
-357 EKPVSLTEDG
+357 EKPLSLTEDG
-367 VYNGIDGM
+367 VYNYIEGM
-375 YVELSAAGSI
+375 YVELSASGTI

-394 TAESPEYTGPIYIDS
+394 TAESPEYTGPIYIDK
-409 TTVIRAVNFEDGALA
+409 TTVIRAVNFEEGALPSRA
-424 SPALSL
+424 MSL
-430 SFIINENHSL
+430 SYIINENHSL

-446 TDSPADFDIMYNAKQ
+446 TDCPAEFDTMYNAKQ
-461 KGVELPASLSLYDG
+461 KGLVLPASLSLYEEDG
-475 GEGFTIGCGV
+475 SFTIGCGV
-485 SMHGETSLALPKK
+485 SMHGETSLVLPKK

-511 TLNYDIYGGG
+511 TLNYDIYDGG

-556 VINQRSRYCIL
+556 VINQRSIYCIL

-603 ANVSLASDF
+603 ANVSQGSDF
-612 YRDVVEFCRFN
+612 YKDVVEFCRFN
-623 DMSLEENYRHFCDMF
+623 DMSLEENYSRFCHMF
-638 DIDSVIDW
+638 DVDSVIDW

-684 TVSTPA
+684 SFSTPA
-690 SVFMNVMSEY
+690 SVFMNVLSEY
-700 ARDNRQFAAFMVP
+700 AQQNRQFASFMVP
-713 LMDNAQFKDRFLS
+713 LMDNGEFKDRFLS

-742 AEIDRLC
+742 GEIDRLC
-749 AVVRPEVERDYAR
+749 AIVAPEVERDYAR
-762 FGRTIED
+762 FGGTAAD

-781 TDYNWQQLNIDN
+781 IDYDWQQLNIDN

-798 ELSPEEREHYFGE
+798 ELSPEEREYYFGE
-811 IDRQQ
+811 IDGRQ

>member
-1 MNKKTLTA
+1 MNKKSLIA
-9 LAATAAAVIVIAL
+9 LAATAAAVIIIAL
-22 AAVLLLGKSGR
+22 AAALLPGGGQGA
-33 TTPEPS
+33 PEQP
-39 ASSPVPT
+39 AATARPT
-46 ATASPAPEE
+46 ATPGPDPEE

-62 VVISEFMEKNRTVL
+62 VVISEFMEKNRTTL

-87 ELWNQSGE
+87 ELWNRSDE
-95 TVDITGWA
+95 AVDISGWN

-109 QLGWTLPELS
+109 QLGWTLPEMS
-119 LQPGQRIVVFASG
+119 LQPGERIVIFASG
-132 KDRQGAELHTDF
+132 KDRQGEQLHTGF
-144 SLSEDEGVYLR
+144 SLSGDEGVWLR

-165 LCGGCE
+165 LCADCD
-171 GDISMALGSDGGYEQ
+171 GDVSMALGDDGSYGQ

-195 NTAAGWETYQ
+195 NTAAGWESFQ
-205 QSLSCDSPLII
+205 QSLSCESPLII
-216 NEVQVYNLSAAPV
+216 NEAQVYNLNAAPV

-244 QSLLLSDYY
+244 AALLLSDYY
-253 LSDDRDDYLLYR
+253 ISDDRDDYLRYR

-270 LGPGELIL
+270 LGPGEFIL
-278 LYCSSEAL
+278 LYCTSEAL
-286 PQGYYSTGFELNSEN
+286 PEGYYAAGFELNSEN
-301 EQLYLASAE
+301 EQLYLATAE
-310 GELLDCISLK
+310 GELLDSVSLK
-320 GIPYLGSYGRM
+320 DIPYLGSFGRM
-331 SGENGSFYFASP
+331 AGENGWFYFSSP
-343 SPGTENSGGERRVA
+343 SPGSENSGGQRRVA
-357 EKPVSLTEDG
+357 EKPLSLTEDG
-367 VYNGIDGM
+367 VYNGIEGM
-375 YVELSAAGSI
+375 YVELSAAGTI

-394 TAESPEYTGPIYIDS
+394 TAESPEYTGPIYIDK
-409 TTVIRAVNFEDGALA
+409 TTVIRAVNFEEGALP
-424 SPALSL
+424 SRTLSL
-430 SFIINENHSL
+430 SYIINENHSL

-446 TDSPADFDIMYNAKQ
+446 TDSPAEFDTMYNAKQ
-461 KGVELPASLSLYDG
+461 KGVELPASLSLYEEDG
-475 GEGFTIGCGV
+475 SFTIGCGV
-485 SMHGETSLALPKK
+485 SMHGETSLVLPKK

-511 TLNYDIYGGG
+511 TLNYDIYDGG

-556 VINQRSRYCIL
+556 VINQRSIYCIL

-603 ANVSLASDF
+603 ANVSQGSDF
-612 YRDVVEFCRFN
+612 YKDVVEFCRFN
-623 DMSLEENYRHFCDMF
+623 DMSLEENYSRFCHMF

-658 TSGNVRYCRSSENDG
+658 TSGNVRYCRSTENDG

-684 TVSTPA
+684 SFSTPA
-690 SVFMNVMSEY
+690 SVFMNVLSEY
-700 ARDNRQFAAFMVP
+700 AQQNRQFASFMVP
-713 LMDNAQFKDRFLS
+713 LMDNGEFKDRFLS

-742 AEIDRLC
+742 GEIDRLC
-749 AVVRPEVERDYAR
+749 AIVAPEVERDYAR
-762 FGRTIED
+762 FGGTAAD

-781 TDYNWQQLNIDN
+781 IDYDWQQLNIDN

-798 ELSPEEREHYFGE
+798 DLSSEEREHYFGE
-811 IDRQQ
+811 IDGRQ

>member
-1 MNKKTLTA
+1 MNKKSLIA
-9 LAATAAAVIVIAL
+9 LAATAAAVIIIAL
-22 AAVLLLGKSGR
+22 AAALLPGGGQGA
-33 TTPEPS
+33 PEQP
-39 ASSPVPT
+39 AATARPT
-46 ATASPAPEE
+46 ATPGPDPEE

-62 VVISEFMEKNRTVL
+62 VVISEFMEKNRTTL

-87 ELWNQSGE
+87 ELWNRSDE
-95 TVDITGWA
+95 AVDISGWN

-109 QLGWTLPELS
+109 QLGWTLPEMS
-119 LQPGQRIVVFASG
+119 LQPGERIVIFASG
-132 KDRQGAELHTDF
+132 KDRQGEQLHTGF
-144 SLSEDEGVYLR
+144 SLSGDEGVWLR

-165 LCGGCE
+165 LCADCD
-171 GDISMALGSDGGYEQ
+171 GDVSMALGDDGSYGQ

-195 NTAAGWETYQ
+195 NTAAGWESFQ
-205 QSLSCDSPLII
+205 QSLSCESPLII
-216 NEVQVYNLSAAPV
+216 NEAQVYNLNLAPV

-244 QSLLLSDYY
+244 AALLLSDYY
-253 LSDDRDDYLLYR
+253 ISDDREDYLKYR

-270 LGPGELIL
+270 LGPGEFIL
-278 LYCSSEAL
+278 LYCTSEAL
-286 PQGYYSTGFELNSEN
+286 PEGYYAAGFELNSEN
-301 EQLYLASAE
+301 EQLYLATAE
-310 GELLDCISLK
+310 GELLDSVSLK
-320 GIPYLGSYGRM
+320 DIPYLGSFGRM
-331 SGENGSFYFASP
+331 AGENGWFYFSSP
-343 SPGTENSGGERRVA
+343 SPGSENSGGQRRVA
-357 EKPVSLTEDG
+357 EKPLSLTADG
-367 VYNGIDGM
+367 VYNYIEGM
-375 YVELSAAGSI
+375 YVELSASGTI

-394 TAESPEYTGPIYIDS
+394 TAESPEYTGPIYIDK
-409 TTVIRAVNFEDGALA
+409 TTVIRAVNFEEGALP
-424 SPALSL
+424 SRTLSL
-430 SFIINENHSL
+430 SYIINENHSL

-446 TDSPADFDIMYNAKQ
+446 TDSPAEFDTMYNAKQ
-461 KGVELPASLSLYDG
+461 KGVELPASLSLYEEDG
-475 GEGFTIGCGV
+475 SFTIGCGV
-485 SMHGETSLALPKK
+485 SMHGETSLVLPKK

-511 TLNYDIYGGG
+511 TLNYDIYDGG

-556 VINQRSRYCIL
+556 VINQRSIYCIL

-603 ANVSLASDF
+603 ANVSQGSDF
-612 YRDVVEFCRFN
+612 YKDVVEFCRFN
-623 DMSLEENYRHFCDMF
+623 DMSLEENYRHFCHMF

-658 TSGNVRYCRSSENDG
+658 TSGNVRYCRSTENDG

-684 TVSTPA
+684 SFSTPA
-690 SVFMNVMSEY
+690 SVFMNVLSEY
-700 ARDNRQFAAFMVP
+700 AQQNRQFASFMVP
-713 LMDNAQFKDRFLS
+713 LMDNGEFKDRFLS

-749 AVVRPEVERDYAR
+749 AIVAPEVERDYAR
-762 FGRTIED
+762 FGGTAAD

-781 TDYNWQQLNIDN
+781 IDYDWQQLNIDN

-798 ELSPEEREHYFGE
+798 DLSSEEREHYFGE
-811 IDRQQ
+811 IDGRQ

>member
-1 MNKKTLTA
+1 MNKKSLIA
-9 LAATAAAVIVIAL
+9 LAATAAAVIIIAL
-22 AAVLLLGKSGR
+22 AAALLPGGGEGA
-33 TTPEPS
+33 PEQP
-39 ASSPVPT
+39 AAT
-46 ATASPAPEE
+46 ATPGPDPEE

-62 VVISEFMEKNRTVL
+62 VVISEFMEKNRSTL

-87 ELWNQSGE
+87 ELWNRSDE
-95 TVDITGWA
+95 AVDISGWN

-109 QLGWTLPELS
+109 QLGWTLPEMS
-119 LQPGQRIVVFASG
+119 LQPGERIVIFASG
-132 KDRQGAELHTDF
+132 KDRQGAELHTGF
-144 SLSEDEGVYLR
+144 SLSGDEGVWLR

-165 LCGGCE
+165 LCADCD
-171 GDISMALGSDGGYEQ
+171 GDVSMALGDDGSYGQ

-195 NTAAGWETYQ
+195 NTAAGWESFQ
-205 QSLSCDSPLII
+205 QSLSCESPLII
-216 NEVQVYNLSAAPV
+216 NEAQVYNLNLAPV

-244 QSLLLSDYY
+244 AALLLSDYY
-253 LSDDRDDYLLYR
+253 ISDDRDDYLRYR

-270 LGPGELIL
+270 LGPGEFIL
-278 LYCSSEAL
+278 LYCTSEAL
-286 PQGYYSTGFELNSEN
+286 PEGYYAAGFELNSEN
-301 EQLYLASAE
+301 EQLYLATAE
-310 GELLDCISLK
+310 GELLDSVSLK
-320 GIPYLGSYGRM
+320 DIPYLGSFGRM
-331 SGENGSFYFASP
+331 AGENGWFYFSSP
-343 SPGTENSGGERRVA
+343 SPGSENSGGQRRVA
-357 EKPVSLTEDG
+357 EKPLSLTEDG
-367 VYNGIDGM
+367 VYNYIEGM
-375 YVELSAAGSI
+375 YVELSASGTI

-394 TAESPEYTGPIYIDS
+394 TAESPEYTGPIYIDK
-409 TTVIRAVNFEDGALA
+409 TTVIRAVNFEEGALPSRA
-424 SPALSL
+424 MSL
-430 SFIINENHSL
+430 SYIINENHSL

-446 TDSPADFDIMYNAKQ
+446 TDSPAEFDTMYNAKQ
-461 KGVELPASLSLYDG
+461 KGIELPASLSLYEQ
-475 GEGFTIGCGV
+475 EGSFTIGCGV
-485 SMHGETSLALPKK
+485 SMHGETSLVLPKK

-511 TLNYDIYGGG
+511 TLNYDIYDGG

-556 VINQRSRYCIL
+556 VINQRSIYCIL

-576 YSLKEK
+576 YTLKEK

-603 ANVSLASDF
+603 ANVSQGSDF
-612 YRDVVEFCRFN
+612 YKDVVEFCRFN
-623 DMSLEENYRHFCDMF
+623 DMSLEENYSHFCHMF

-658 TSGNVRYCRSSENDG
+658 TSGNVRYCRSTENDG

-684 TVSTPA
+684 SFSTPA
-690 SVFMNVMSEY
+690 SVFMNVLSEY
-700 ARDNRQFAAFMVP
+700 AQQNRQFASFMVP
-713 LMDNAQFKDRFLS
+713 LMDNGEFKDRFLS

-742 AEIDRLC
+742 GEIDRLC
-749 AVVRPEVERDYAR
+749 AIVAPEVERDYAR
-762 FGRTIED
+762 FGGTAAD
-769 WEWSV
+769 WKWSV

-781 TDYNWQQLNIDN
+781 IDYDWQQLNIDN

-798 ELSPEEREHYFGE
+798 DLSSEEREHYFGE
-811 IDRQQ
+811 IDGRQ

>member
-1 MNKKTLTA
+1 MNKKSLIA
-9 LAATAAAVIVIAL
+9 LAATAAAVIIIAL
-22 AAVLLLGKSGR
+22 AAALLPGGGQGA
-33 TTPEPS
+33 PEQP
-39 ASSPVPT
+39 AATARPT
-46 ATASPAPEE
+46 ATPGPDPEE

-62 VVISEFMEKNRTVL
+62 VVISEFMEKNRTTL

-87 ELWNQSGE
+87 ELWNRSDE
-95 TVDITGWA
+95 AVDISGWN

-109 QLGWTLPELS
+109 QLGWTLPEMS
-119 LQPGQRIVVFASG
+119 LQPGERIVIFASG
-132 KDRQGAELHTDF
+132 KDRQGEQLHTGF
-144 SLSEDEGVYLR
+144 SLSGDEGVWLR

-165 LCGGCE
+165 LCADCD
-171 GDISMALGSDGGYEQ
+171 GDVSMALGDDGSYGQ

-195 NTAAGWETYQ
+195 NTAAGWESFQ
-205 QSLSCDSPLII
+205 QSLSCESPLII
-216 NEVQVYNLSAAPV
+216 NEAQVYNLNAAPV

-236 VELKNNSG
+236 VELKNSSG
-244 QSLLLSDYY
+244 QTLLLSDYY
-253 LSDDRDDYLLYR
+253 ISDDKDDYLQYR

-270 LGPGELIL
+270 LGPGELIV
-278 LYCSSEAL
+278 LYCTAEAL
-286 PQGYYSTGFELNSEN
+286 PEGYYAAGFELNSEN
-301 EQLYLASAE
+301 EQLYLATAE
-310 GELLDCISLK
+310 GELLDSVSLK
-320 GIPYLGSYGRM
+320 DIPYLGSFGRM
-331 SGENGSFYFASP
+331 AGENGWFYFSSP
-343 SPGTENSGGERRVA
+343 SPGSENSGGQRRVA
-357 EKPVSLTEDG
+357 EKPLSLTEDG
-367 VYNGIDGM
+367 VYNYIEGM
-375 YVELSAAGSI
+375 YVELSASGTI

-394 TAESPEYTGPIYIDS
+394 TAESPEYTGPIYIDK
-409 TTVIRAVNFEDGALA
+409 TTVIRAVNFEEGALP
-424 SPALSL
+424 SRTLSL
-430 SFIINENHSL
+430 SYIINENHSL

-446 TDSPADFDIMYNAKQ
+446 TDSPAEFDTMYNAKQ
-461 KGVELPASLSLYDG
+461 KGVELPASLSLYEEDG
-475 GEGFTIGCGV
+475 SFTIGCGV
-485 SMHGETSLALPKK
+485 SMHGETSLVLPKK

-511 TLNYDIYGGG
+511 TLNYDIYDGG

-556 VINQRSRYCIL
+556 VINQRSIYCIL

-603 ANVSLASDF
+603 ANVSQGSDF
-612 YRDVVEFCRFN
+612 YKDVVEFCRFN
-623 DMSLEENYRHFCDMF
+623 DMSLEENYRHFCHMF

-658 TSGNVRYCRSSENDG
+658 TSGNVRYCRSTENDG

-684 TVSTPA
+684 SFSTPA
-690 SVFMNVMSEY
+690 SVFMNVLSEY
-700 ARDNRQFAAFMVP
+700 AQQNRQFATFMVP

-742 AEIDRLC
+742 GEIDRLC
-749 AVVRPEVERDYAR
+749 AIVAPEVERDYAR
-762 FGRTIED
+762 FGGTAAD

-781 TDYNWQQLNIDN
+781 IDYDWQQLNIDN

-798 ELSPEEREHYFGE
+798 DLSSEEREHYFGE
-811 IDRQQ
+811 IDGRQ

>member
-1 MNKKTLTA
+1 MNKKSLIA
-9 LAATAAAVIVIAL
+9 LAATAAAVIIIAM
-22 AAVLLLGKSGR
+22 AAALLPGGGEGA
-33 TTPEPS
+33 PEQP
-39 ASSPVPT
+39 AATARPT
-46 ATASPAPEE
+46 ATPGPDPEE

-62 VVISEFMEKNRTVL
+62 VVISEFMEKNRTTL

-87 ELWNQSGE
+87 ELWNRSDE
-95 TVDITGWA
+95 AVDISGWN

-109 QLGWTLPELS
+109 QLGWTLPEMS
-119 LQPGQRIVVFASG
+119 LQPGERIVIFASG
-132 KDRQGAELHTDF
+132 KDRQGEQLHTGF
-144 SLSEDEGVYLR
+144 SLSGDEGVWLR

-165 LCGGCE
+165 LCADCD
-171 GDISMALGSDGGYEQ
+171 GDVSMALGDDGSYGQ

-195 NTAAGWETYQ
+195 NTAAGWESFQ
-205 QSLSCDSPLII
+205 QSLSCESPLII
-216 NEVQVYNLSAAPV
+216 NEAQVYNLNLAPV

-244 QSLLLSDYY
+244 AALLLSDYY
-253 LSDDRDDYLLYR
+253 ISDDRDDYLRYR

-270 LGPGELIL
+270 LGPGEFIL
-278 LYCSSEAL
+278 LYCTSEAL
-286 PQGYYSTGFELNSEN
+286 PEGYYAAGFELNSEN
-301 EQLYLASAE
+301 EQLYLAKAS
-310 GELLDCISLK
+310 GELLDCVSLK
-320 GIPYLGSYGRM
+320 DIPYLGSFGRM
-331 SGENGSFYFASP
+331 AGENGWFYFSSP
-343 SPGTENSGGERRVA
+343 SPGSENSGGQRRVA
-357 EKPVSLTEDG
+357 EKPLSLTADG
-367 VYNGIDGM
+367 VYNGIEGM
-375 YVELSAAGSI
+375 YVELSASGTI

-394 TAESPEYTGPIYIDS
+394 TAESPEYTGPIYIDK
-409 TTVIRAVNFEDGALA
+409 TTVIRAVNFEEGALP
-424 SPALSL
+424 SRTLSL
-430 SFIINENHSL
+430 SYIINENHSL

-446 TDSPADFDIMYNAKQ
+446 TDSPAEFDTMYNAKQ
-461 KGVELPASLSLYDG
+461 KGLELPASLSLYEEDG
-475 GEGFTIGCGV
+475 SFTIGCGV
-485 SMHGETSLALPKK
+485 SMHGETSLVLPKK

-511 TLNYDIYGGG
+511 TLNYDIYDGG

-556 VINQRSRYCIL
+556 VINQRSIYCIL

-576 YSLKEK
+576 YTLKEK

-603 ANVSLASDF
+603 ANVSQGSDF
-612 YRDVVEFCRFN
+612 YKDVVEFCRFN
-623 DMSLEENYRHFCDMF
+623 DMSLEENYSRFCHMF
-638 DIDSVIDW
+638 DVDSVIDW

-658 TSGNVRYCRSSENDG
+658 TSGNVRYCRSTENDG

-684 TVSTPA
+684 SFSTPA
-690 SVFMNVMSEY
+690 SVFMNVLSEY
-700 ARDNRQFAAFMVP
+700 AQQNRQFASFMVP
-713 LMDNAQFKDRFLS
+713 LMDNGEFKDRFLS

-742 AEIDRLC
+742 GEIDRLC
-749 AVVRPEVERDYAR
+749 AIVAPEVERDYAR
-762 FGRTIED
+762 FGGTAAD

-781 TDYNWQQLNIDN
+781 IDYDWQQLNIDN

-798 ELSPEEREHYFGE
+798 DLSSEEREHYFGE
-811 IDRQQ
+811 IDGRQ

>member
-1 MNKKTLTA
+1 MNKKTGIA
-9 LAATAAAVIVIAL
+9 LAATAAAVIIIAL
-22 AAVLLLGKSGR
+22 AAALLPGKISG
-33 TTPEPS
+33 PGEPG
-39 ASSPVPT
+39 ASPSPGPT
-46 ATASPAPEE
+46 ATPGPEE

-62 VVISEFMEKNRTVL
+62 VVISEFMEKNRTTL

-87 ELWNQSGE
+87 ELWNRSE
-95 TVDITGWA
+95 EAVDISGWS

-109 QLGWTLPELS
+109 RLGWTLPELS
-119 LQPGQRIVVFASG
+119 LQPGQRIVIFASG

-144 SLSEDEGVYLR
+144 SLSGDEGVYLR

-165 LCGGCE
+165 LCGDCD

-186 SLYPTPGYE
+186 SLYPTPGFE
-195 NTAAGWETYQ
+195 NTAEGWESFQ
-205 QSLSCDSPLII
+205 QSLSCESPLII
-216 NEVQVYNLSAAPV
+216 NEAQVYNLSLAPV

-244 QSLLLSDYY
+244 DTIVLSDYY
-253 LSDDRDDYLLYR
+253 ISDDREDYLKYR

-270 LGPGELIL
+270 LGPGEFIL
-278 LYCSSEAL
+278 LYCTSETL
-286 PQGYYSTGFELNSEN
+286 PEGYYAAGFELNSEN
-301 EQLYLASAE
+301 EQLYLASEA
-310 GELLDCISLK
+310 GALLDCVSLK
-320 GIPYLGSYGRM
+320 DIPYLGSYGRI
-331 SGENGSFYFASP
+331 SGEGGWFYFSSP
-343 SPGTENSGGERRVA
+343 SPGGENYGGERRVA
-357 EKPVSLTEDG
+357 EKPLSLTADG
-367 VYNGIDGM
+367 VYNDIDGM
-375 YVELSAAGSI
+375 YVELSASGSI

-394 TAESPEYTGPIYIDS
+394 TAESPEYTGPIYIDR
-409 TTVIRAVNFEDGALA
+409 TTVIRAANFEEGALP
-424 SPALSL
+424 SRSLSL

-446 TDSPADFDIMYNAKQ
+446 TDSPTEFDTMYNAKQ
-461 KGVELPASLSLYDG
+461 KGLELPASLSLYEEEG
-475 GEGFTIGCGV
+475 GFTIACGV
-485 SMHGETSLALPKK
+485 SMHGETSLVLPKK

-511 TLNYDIYGGG
+511 VLDYDIYGGG

-543 ELSQELCAQATDK
+543 ELCQELCAQATDK
-556 VINQRSRYCIL
+556 VINQRSIYCIL

-603 ANVSLASDF
+603 ANVSQSSDF
-612 YRDVVEFCRFN
+612 FHEVVEFCRFN
-623 DMSLEENYRHFCDMF
+623 DMSLEENYRHFCNMF

-658 TSGNVRYCRSSENDG
+658 TSGNVRYCRSTENDG

-684 TVSTPA
+684 SFSTPA

-700 ARDNRQFAAFMVP
+700 AQQNRQFAAFMVP
-713 LMDNAQFKDRFLS
+713 LMDNEEFKDRFLS

-749 AVVRPEVERDYAR
+749 AVVAPEVERDYAR
-762 FGRTIED
+762 FGGTAAD

-781 TDYNWQQLNIDN
+781 IDYDWQQLNIDN

-798 ELSPEEREHYFGE
+798 ELSPEEREYYFGE

>member
-1 MNKKTLTA
+1 MNKKSLIA
-9 LAATAAAVIVIAL
+9 LAATAAAVIIIAL
-22 AAVLLLGKSGR
+22 AAALLPGGGEGA
-33 TTPEPS
+33 PEQP
-39 ASSPVPT
+39 AATARPT
-46 ATASPAPEE
+46 ATPGPDPEE

-62 VVISEFMEKNRTVL
+62 VVISEFMEKNRTTL

-87 ELWNQSGE
+87 ELWNQSDE
-95 TVDITGWA
+95 TVDISGWN

-109 QLGWTLPELS
+109 QLGWTLPEMS
-119 LQPGQRIVVFASG
+119 LQPGERIVIFASG

-144 SLSEDEGVYLR
+144 SLSGDEGVWLR

-165 LCGGCE
+165 LCADCD
-171 GDISMALGSDGGYEQ
+171 GDVSMALGDDGSYGQ

-195 NTAAGWETYQ
+195 NTAAGWESFQ
-205 QSLSCDSPLII
+205 QSLSCDSSLII
-216 NEVQVYNLSAAPV
+216 NEAQVYNLNLAPV

-244 QSLLLSDYY
+244 DTIVLSDYY
-253 LSDDRDDYLLYR
+253 ISDDRDDYLRYR

-270 LGPGELIL
+270 LGPGEFIL
-278 LYCSSEAL
+278 LYCTSEAL
-286 PQGYYSTGFELNSEN
+286 PEGYYAAGFELNSEN
-301 EQLYLASAE
+301 EQLYLATAE
-310 GELLDCISLK
+310 GELLDSVSLK
-320 GIPYLGSYGRM
+320 DIPYLGSFGRM
-331 SGENGSFYFASP
+331 AGENGWFYFSSP
-343 SPGTENSGGERRVA
+343 SPGSENSGGQRRVA
-357 EKPVSLTEDG
+357 EKPLSLTADG
-367 VYNGIDGM
+367 VYNGIEGM
-375 YVELSAAGSI
+375 YVELSASGSI

-394 TAESPEYTGPIYIDS
+394 TAESPEYTGPIYIDK
-409 TTVIRAVNFEDGALA
+409 TTVIRAVNFEEGALP
-424 SPALSL
+424 SRTLSL
-430 SFIINENHSL
+430 SYIINENHSL

-446 TDSPADFDIMYNAKQ
+446 TDSPAEFDTMYNAKQ
-461 KGVELPASLSLYDG
+461 KGVELPASLSLYEEDG
-475 GEGFTIGCGV
+475 SFTIGCGV
-485 SMHGETSLALPKK
+485 SMHGETSLVLPKK

-511 TLNYDIYGGG
+511 TLNYDIYDGG

-556 VINQRSRYCIL
+556 VINQRSIYCIL

-603 ANVSLASDF
+603 ANVSQGSDF
-612 YRDVVEFCRFN
+612 YKDVVEFCRFN
-623 DMSLEENYRHFCDMF
+623 DMSLEENYSHFCHMF

-658 TSGNVRYCRSSENDG
+658 TSGNVRYCRSTENDG

-684 TVSTPA
+684 SFSTPA
-690 SVFMNVMSEY
+690 SVFMNVLSEY
-700 ARDNRQFAAFMVP
+700 AQQNRQFASFMVP
-713 LMDNAQFKDRFLS
+713 LMDNEEFKDRFLS

-749 AVVRPEVERDYAR
+749 AIVAPEVERDYAR
-762 FGRTIED
+762 FGGTAAD

-781 TDYNWQQLNIDN
+781 IDYDWQQLNIDN

-798 ELSPEEREHYFGE
+798 DLSSEEREHYFGE
-811 IDRQQ
+811 IDGRQ

>member
-1 MNKKTLTA
+1 MNKKTGIA
-9 LAATAAAVIVIAL
+9 LAATAAAVIIIAL
-22 AAVLLLGKSGR
+22 AAALLPGKISG
-33 TTPEPS
+33 PGEPG
-39 ASSPVPT
+39 ASPSPGPT
-46 ATASPAPEE
+46 ATPGPEE

-62 VVISEFMEKNRTVL
+62 VVISEFMEKNRTTL

-87 ELWNQSGE
+87 ELWNRSE
-95 TVDITGWA
+95 EAVDISGWS

-119 LQPGQRIVVFASG
+119 LQPGQRIVIFASG
-132 KDRQGAELHTDF
+132 KDRQGDELHTDF
-144 SLSEDEGVYLR
+144 SLSGDEGLWLR

-165 LCGGCE
+165 LCGDWDGDVAMVLGE
-171 GDISMALGSDGGYEQ
+171 GDSYEK
-186 SLYPTPGYE
+186 SLYPTPGFE
-195 NTAAGWETYQ
+195 NTAEGWESFQ
-205 QSLSCDSPLII
+205 QSLSCESPLII
-216 NEVQVYNLSAAPV
+216 NEAQVYNLNAAPV

-244 QSLLLSDYY
+244 DTIVLSDYY
-253 LSDDRDDYLLYR
+253 ISDDREDYLKYR

-270 LGPGELIL
+270 LGPGEFIL
-278 LYCSSEAL
+278 LYCTSETL
-286 PQGYYSTGFELNSEN
+286 PEGYYAAGFELNSEN
-301 EQLYLASAE
+301 EQLYLASEA
-310 GELLDCISLK
+310 GALLDCVSLK
-320 GIPYLGSYGRM
+320 DIPYLGSYGRI
-331 SGENGSFYFASP
+331 SGEGGWFYFSSP
-343 SPGTENSGGERRVA
+343 SPGGENYGGERRVA
-357 EKPVSLTEDG
+357 EKPLSLTADG
-367 VYNGIDGM
+367 VYNDIDGM
-375 YVELSAAGSI
+375 YVELSASGSI
-385 RYTLDGSAP
+385 RYTMDGSAP
-394 TAESPEYTGPIYIDS
+394 TAESPEYTDPIYIDK
-409 TTVIRAVNFEDGALA
+409 TTVIRAANFEEGALP
-424 SPALSL
+424 SRSLSL

-446 TDSPADFDIMYNAKQ
+446 TDSPTEFDTMYNAKQ
-461 KGVELPASLSLYDG
+461 KGLELPASLSLYKKEG
-475 GEGFTIGCGV
+475 GFTIACGV
-485 SMHGETSLALPKK
+485 SMHGETSLVLPKK

-511 TLNYDIYGGG
+511 VLDYDIYGGG

-543 ELSQELCAQATDK
+543 ELCQELCAQATDK
-556 VINQRSRYCIL
+556 VINQRSIYCIL

-603 ANVSLASDF
+603 ANVSQSSDF
-612 YRDVVEFCRFN
+612 FHEVVEFCRFN
-623 DMSLEENYRHFCDMF
+623 DMSLEENYRHFCNMF

-684 TVSTPA
+684 SFSTPA

-700 ARDNRQFAAFMVP
+700 AQQNRQFAAFMVP
-713 LMDNAQFKDRFLS
+713 LMDNEEFKDRFLS

-762 FGRTIED
+762 FGGTAAD

-781 TDYNWQQLNIDN
+781 IDYDWQQLNIDN

-798 ELSPEEREHYFGE
+798 ELSPEEREYYFGE

>member
-1 MNKKTLTA
+1 MNKKTGIA
-9 LAATAAAVIVIAL
+9 LAATAAAVIIIAL
-22 AAVLLLGKSGR
+22 AAALLPGKISG
-33 TTPEPS
+33 PGEPG
-39 ASSPVPT
+39 ASPSPGPT
-46 ATASPAPEE
+46 ATPGPEE

-62 VVISEFMEKNRTVL
+62 VVISEFMEKNRTTL

-87 ELWNQSGE
+87 ELWNRSE
-95 TVDITGWA
+95 EAVDISGWS

-109 QLGWTLPELS
+109 RLGWTLPELS
-119 LQPGQRIVVFASG
+119 LQPGQRIVIFASG

-144 SLSEDEGVYLR
+144 SLSGDEGVYLR

-165 LCGGCE
+165 LCGDCE

-186 SLYPTPGYE
+186 SLYPTPGFE
-195 NTAAGWETYQ
+195 NTAEGWESFQ
-205 QSLSCDSPLII
+205 QSLSCESPLII
-216 NEVQVYNLSAAPV
+216 NEAQVYNLSLAPV

-244 QSLLLSDYY
+244 DTIVLSDYY
-253 LSDDRDDYLLYR
+253 ISDDREDYLKYR

-270 LGPGELIL
+270 LGPGEFIL
-278 LYCSSEAL
+278 LYCTSETL
-286 PQGYYSTGFELNSEN
+286 PEGYYAAGFELNSEN
-301 EQLYLASAE
+301 EQLYLASEA
-310 GELLDCISLK
+310 GALLDCVSLK
-320 GIPYLGSYGRM
+320 DIPYLGSYGRI
-331 SGENGSFYFASP
+331 SGEGGWFYFSSP
-343 SPGTENSGGERRVA
+343 SPGGENYGGERRVA
-357 EKPVSLTEDG
+357 EKPLSLTADG
-367 VYNGIDGM
+367 VYNDIDGM
-375 YVELSAAGSI
+375 YVELSASGSI

-394 TAESPEYTGPIYIDS
+394 TAESPEYTGPIYIDR
-409 TTVIRAVNFEDGALA
+409 TTVIRAANFEEGALP
-424 SPALSL
+424 SRSLSL

-446 TDSPADFDIMYNAKQ
+446 TDSPTEFDTMYNAKQ
-461 KGVELPASLSLYDG
+461 KGLELPASLSLYEEEG
-475 GEGFTIGCGV
+475 GFTIACGV
-485 SMHGETSLALPKK
+485 SMHGETSLVLPKK

-511 TLNYDIYGGG
+511 VLDYDIYGGG

-543 ELSQELCAQATDK
+543 ELCQELCAQATDK
-556 VINQRSRYCIL
+556 VINQRSIYCIL

-603 ANVSLASDF
+603 ANVSQSSDF
-612 YRDVVEFCRFN
+612 FHEVVEFCRFN
-623 DMSLEENYRHFCDMF
+623 DMSLEENYRHFCNMF

-658 TSGNVRYCRSSENDG
+658 TSGNVRYCRSTENDG

-684 TVSTPA
+684 SFSTPA

-700 ARDNRQFAAFMVP
+700 AQQNRQFAAFMVP
-713 LMDNAQFKDRFLS
+713 LMDNEEFKDRFLS

-749 AVVRPEVERDYAR
+749 AVVAPEVERDYAR
-762 FGRTIED
+762 FGGTAAD

-781 TDYNWQQLNIDN
+781 IDYDWQQLNIDN

-798 ELSPEEREHYFGE
+798 NLSSEEREYYFGE
-811 IDRQQ
+811 IETEQ

>member
-1 MNKKTLTA
+1 MNKKSLIA
-9 LAATAAAVIVIAL
+9 LAATAAAVIIIAL
-22 AAVLLLGKSGR
+22 AAALLPGGGQGA
-33 TTPEPS
+33 PEQP
-39 ASSPVPT
+39 AATARPT
-46 ATASPAPEE
+46 ATPGPDPEE

-62 VVISEFMEKNRTVL
+62 VVISEFMEKNRTTL

-87 ELWNQSGE
+87 ELWNRSDE
-95 TVDITGWA
+95 AVDISGWN

-109 QLGWTLPELS
+109 QLGWTLPEMS
-119 LQPGQRIVVFASG
+119 LQPGERIVIFASG
-132 KDRQGAELHTDF
+132 KDRQGEQLHTGF
-144 SLSEDEGVYLR
+144 SLSGDEGVWLR

-165 LCGGCE
+165 LCADCD
-171 GDISMALGSDGGYEQ
+171 GDVSMALGDDGSYGQ

-195 NTAAGWETYQ
+195 NTAAGWESFQ
-205 QSLSCDSPLII
+205 QSLSCESPLII
-216 NEVQVYNLSAAPV
+216 NEAQVYNLNLAPV

-244 QSLLLSDYY
+244 AALLLSDYY
-253 LSDDRDDYLLYR
+253 ISDDRDDYLRYR

-270 LGPGELIL
+270 LGPGEFIL
-278 LYCSSEAL
+278 LYCTSEAL
-286 PQGYYSTGFELNSEN
+286 PEGYYAAGFELNSEN
-301 EQLYLASAE
+301 EQLYLATAE
-310 GELLDCISLK
+310 GELLDSVSLK
-320 GIPYLGSYGRM
+320 DIPYLGSFGRM
-331 SGENGSFYFASP
+331 AGENGWFYFSSP
-343 SPGTENSGGERRVA
+343 SPGSENSGGQRRVA
-357 EKPVSLTEDG
+357 EKPLSLTADG
-367 VYNGIDGM
+367 VYNDIGGM
-375 YVELSAAGSI
+375 YVELSASGSI

-394 TAESPEYTGPIYIDS
+394 TAESPEYTGPIYIDK
-409 TTVIRAVNFEDGALA
+409 TTVIRAVNFEEGALP
-424 SPALSL
+424 SRTLSL
-430 SFIINENHSL
+430 SYIINENHSL

-446 TDSPADFDIMYNAKQ
+446 TDSPAEFDTMYNAKQ
-461 KGVELPASLSLYDG
+461 KGVELPASLSLYEEDG
-475 GEGFTIGCGV
+475 SFTIGCGV
-485 SMHGETSLALPKK
+485 SMHGETSLVLPKK

-511 TLNYDIYGGG
+511 TLNYDIYDGG

-543 ELSQELCAQATDK
+543 ELCQELCAQATDK
-556 VINQRSRYCIL
+556 VINQRSIYCIL

-603 ANVSLASDF
+603 ANVSQSSDF
-612 YRDVVEFCRFN
+612 FHEVVEFCRFN
-623 DMSLEENYRHFCDMF
+623 DMSQEENYRHFCDIF
-638 DIDSVIDW
+638 DVDSVIDW

-658 TSGNVRYCRSSENDG
+658 TSGNVRYCRSTENDG

-684 TVSTPA
+684 TFSTPA
-690 SVFMNVMSEY
+690 SVFMNVLSEY
-700 ARDNRQFAAFMVP
+700 AQQSRQFASFMVP

-742 AEIDRLC
+742 GEIDRLC
-749 AVVRPEVERDYAR
+749 AIVAPEVERDYAR
-762 FGRTIED
+762 FGGSAAD

-781 TDYNWQQLNIDN
+781 IDYGWQQLNIDN

-798 ELSPEEREHYFGE
+798 DLSSEEREHYFGE
-811 IDRQQ
+811 IDVQP

>member
-1 MNKKTLTA
+1 MNKKSLIA
-9 LAATAAAVIVIAL
+9 LAATAAAVIIITL
-22 AAVLLLGKSGR
+22 AAALLWGGKAE
-33 TTPEPS
+33 PEEP
-39 ASSPVPT
+39 ALSPAP
-46 ATASPAPEE
+46 TASPSPDPEE

-87 ELWNQSGE
+87 ELWNRSDE
-95 TVDITGWA
+95 AVDISGWN

-109 QLGWTLPELS
+109 QLGWTLPEMS
-119 LQPGQRIVVFASG
+119 LQPGERIVIFASG
-132 KDRQGAELHTDF
+132 KDRQGERLHTGF
-144 SLSEDEGVYLR
+144 SLSGDEGVWLR

-165 LCGGCE
+165 LCADCD
-171 GDISMALGSDGGYEQ
+171 GDVSMALGDDGSYEQ

-195 NTAAGWETYQ
+195 NTAAGWESFQ
-205 QSLSCDSPLII
+205 QSLSCESPLII
-216 NEVQVYNLSAAPV
+216 NEAQVYNLNLAPV

-244 QSLLLSDYY
+244 AALLLSDYY
-253 LSDDRDDYLLYR
+253 ISDDRDDYLRYR

-270 LGPGELIL
+270 LGPGEFIL
-278 LYCSSEAL
+278 LYCTAEAL
-286 PQGYYSTGFELNSEN
+286 PEGYYAAGFELNSEN
-301 EQLYLASAE
+301 EQLYLATAE
-310 GELLDCISLK
+310 GELLDSVSLK
-320 GIPYLGSYGRM
+320 DIPYLGSFGRM
-331 SGENGSFYFASP
+331 AGENGWFYFSSP
-343 SPGTENSGGERRVA
+343 SPGSENSGGQRRVA
-357 EKPVSLTEDG
+357 EKPLSLTADG
-367 VYNGIDGM
+367 VYNDIDGM
-375 YVELSAAGSI
+375 YVELSASGTI

-394 TAESPEYTGPIYIDS
+394 TAESPEYTGPIYIDK
-409 TTVIRAVNFEDGALA
+409 TTVIRAVNFEEGALP
-424 SPALSL
+424 SRTLSL
-430 SFIINENHSL
+430 SYIINENHSL

-446 TDSPADFDIMYNAKQ
+446 TDSPAEFDTMYNAKQ
-461 KGVELPASLSLYDG
+461 KGVELPASLSLYEQ
-475 GEGFTIGCGV
+475 EGSFTIGCGV
-485 SMHGETSLALPKK
+485 SMHGETSLVLPKK

-511 TLNYDIYGGG
+511 TLNYDIYDGG

-556 VINQRSRYCIL
+556 VINQRSIYCIL

-576 YSLKEK
+576 YTLKEK

-603 ANVSLASDF
+603 ANVSQGSDF
-612 YRDVVEFCRFN
+612 YKDVVEFCRFN
-623 DMSLEENYRHFCDMF
+623 DMSLEENYSHFCHMF

-658 TSGNVRYCRSSENDG
+658 TSGNVRYCRSTENDG

-684 TVSTPA
+684 SFSTPA
-690 SVFMNVMSEY
+690 SVFMNVLSEY
-700 ARDNRQFAAFMVP
+700 AQQNRQFASFMVP

-742 AEIDRLC
+742 GEIDRLC
-749 AVVRPEVERDYAR
+749 AIVAPEVERDYAR
-762 FGRTIED
+762 FGGTAAD

-781 TDYNWQQLNIDN
+781 IDYDWQQLNIDN

-798 ELSPEEREHYFGE
+798 DLSSEEREHYFGE
-811 IDRQQ
+811 IDGRQ